1 MMKHIG
7 DIAKNKRRMKNFIF
21 SLCFALPIIFL
32 SQLSYANM
40 PAFGGISCGYTDNR
54 IDTTFEIFDYDTDAQ
69 KKSKEA
75 AKQALN
81 NVNNYCNKLKKIFEN
96 EEDSIEH
103 NNGVLG
109 FGGDTE
115 AEFKKKFDAFLQKHP
130 SVNKEYSRLLSE
142 FQSAKRNYDRT
153 EEENKKDIE
162 EGIAS
167 GKYIACGEKHP
178 RGCRNGQSC
187 YQYIPTGSSV
197 HVGPGGAG
205 ATVHNLSSYECFVPG
220 KEKKD
225 YYLAEKGSGNKGS
238 SHTTIGTGYT
248 QTISSDAAGNV
259 TVDESYMGK
268 EVPKVEDNGDNS
280 VCKVAEMEKKY
291 QSSCYSCIVV
301 KTLLEKFINACT
313 KVSDLCRRA
322 AVQILLVATL
332 LWVAFWAL
340 KTISSV
346 ASLEPSSIVN
356 TLLIQAFKIM
366 FAYVVIESGIEVFMI
381 HVVSPILVAGAD
393 FGTAILANSQS
404 QLSMTPSPDYTYS
417 GVELLSAD
425 MLNKIMGF
433 NESLD
438 RVVSTNLVIGHAL
451 TCHSVNA
458 GAWVNH
464 SIMDFQIII
473 PNVWIWLCGAAIW
486 FAGFMLVLAVSY
498 YLLDIS
504 FKIGIA
510 IMIFP
515 LLMALWP
522 FSMTAGKVK
531 TCVKTMLSSAAIFAF
546 LAITTSYA
554 MAMISVTLRDVPE
567 LFERVEKGDSKW
579 ISETFDITGPYFI
592 LILFAYLYSIKLVRS
607 TVDDYVNK
615 FFGGGLMANASPMH
629 SEMTRMTDIAK
640 KATVGAGKAAVGAA
654 TGGAGKVLGA
664 VAGATVGKAAKFVK
678 DKFTKSDKEQGKNNK
693 SPNAGTAVKQSG
705 KAIKQ
710 SGKAVEQSGK
720 AVEMAGKGVDKA
732 GQGIAHGGK
741 GIMNAGAG
749 LSSTGL
755 GAIIGVPMMIAGAA
769 VYAGGAAV
777 QAGGKATVAAG
788 KAVKASGKVMKKS
801 GEMIEKAGRSMEKFG
816 RKLKFGK
823 DADKQDKQKNQEN
836 SGQAE

>member
-1 MMKHIG
+1 MMKHIW
-7 DIAKNKRRMKNFIF
+7 DIAKNKIRTKTIF
-21 SLCFALPIIFL
+21 SFFVSILLCLFSLNVQAAVNPPDY
-32 SQLSYANM
+32 YAADDLKKLDNGTYTVKNYHKYVQNDKQYLADLMQGDGSPEEIAQMIMTYSTLATSMYEYRPLVEKELKSRKKKGLLNEQQYKNAVNKMSNSFNKAAELEILASRVNM
-40 PAFGGISCGYTDNR
+40 ATQDDKDKYDKGEIEIKDPRYAAVENQINR
-54 IDTTFEIFDYDTDAQ
+54 DLKNGLITE
-69 KKSKEA
+69 KEA
-75 AKQALN
+75 AEQ
-81 NVNNYCNKLKKIFEN
+81 LKNLQNAKDN
-96 EEDSIEH
+96 RLV
-103 NNGVLG
+103 GV
-109 FGGDTE
+109 
-115 AEFKKKFDAFLQKHP
+115 AI
-130 SVNKEYSRLLSE
+130 
-142 FQSAKRNYDRT
+142 RT
-153 EEENKKDIE
+153 
-162 EGIAS
+162 
-167 GKYIACGEKHP
+167 
-178 RGCRNGQSC
+178 
-187 YQYIPTGSSV
+187 
-197 HVGPGGAG
+197 
-205 ATVHNLSSYECFVPG
+205 
-220 KEKKD
+220 
-225 YYLAEKGSGNKGS
+225 
-238 SHTTIGTGYT
+238 
-248 QTISSDAAGNV
+248 
-259 TVDESYMGK
+259 
-268 EVPKVEDNGDNS
+268 GDNS

-322 AVQILLVATL
+322 AVQVLLVATL

-356 TLLIQAFKIM
+356 TLLIQGFKIL

-381 HVVSPILVAGAD
+381 YVVSPILVAGAD

-404 QLSMTPSPDYTYS
+404 HLSMTPSPDYTYS

-464 SIMDFQIII
+464 SIMDFQIIV

-522 FSMTAGKVK
+522 FSITAGKVK
-531 TCVKTMLSSAAIFAF
+531 TCIKTMLSSAAIFAF

-579 ISETFDITGPYFI
+579 ISDTFDITGPYFI

-720 AVEMAGKGVDKA
+720 AVEQAGKGVDKA
-732 GQGIAHGGK
+732 GQGIA
-741 GIMNAGAG
+741 M
-749 LSSTGL
+749 
-755 GAIIGVPMMIAGAA
+755 AA
-769 VYAGGAAV
+769 R
-777 QAGGKATVAAG
+777 
-788 KAVKASGKVMKKS
+788 AS
-801 GEMIEKAGRSMEKFG
+801 
-816 RKLKFGK
+816 
-823 DADKQDKQKNQEN
+823 
-836 SGQAE
+836 

>member
-1 MMKHIG
+1 MMKHIW
-7 DIAKNKRRMKNFIF
+7 DIAKNKIRTKTIF
-21 SLCFALPIIFL
+21 SFFVSILLCLFSLNVQATVNPPDY
-32 SQLSYANM
+32 YAADDLKKLDNGTYTVKNYHKYVQNDKQYLADLMQGDGSPEEIAQMIMTYSTLATSMYEYRPLVEKELKSRKKKGLLNEQQYKNAVNKMSNSFNKAAELEILASRVNM
-40 PAFGGISCGYTDNR
+40 ATQDDKDKYDKGEIEIKDPRYAAVENQINR
-54 IDTTFEIFDYDTDAQ
+54 DLKNGLITE
-69 KKSKEA
+69 KEA
-75 AKQALN
+75 AEQ
-81 NVNNYCNKLKKIFEN
+81 LKNLQNAKDN
-96 EEDSIEH
+96 RLV
-103 NNGVLG
+103 GV
-109 FGGDTE
+109 
-115 AEFKKKFDAFLQKHP
+115 AI
-130 SVNKEYSRLLSE
+130 
-142 FQSAKRNYDRT
+142 RT
-153 EEENKKDIE
+153 
-162 EGIAS
+162 
-167 GKYIACGEKHP
+167 
-178 RGCRNGQSC
+178 
-187 YQYIPTGSSV
+187 
-197 HVGPGGAG
+197 
-205 ATVHNLSSYECFVPG
+205 
-220 KEKKD
+220 
-225 YYLAEKGSGNKGS
+225 
-238 SHTTIGTGYT
+238 
-248 QTISSDAAGNV
+248 
-259 TVDESYMGK
+259 
-268 EVPKVEDNGDNS
+268 GDNS

-322 AVQILLVATL
+322 AVQVLLVATL

-356 TLLIQAFKIM
+356 TLLIQGFKIL

-381 HVVSPILVAGAD
+381 YVVSPILVAGAD

-404 QLSMTPSPDYTYS
+404 HLSMTPSPDYTYS

-464 SIMDFQIII
+464 SIMDFQIIV

-522 FSMTAGKVK
+522 FSITAGKVK
-531 TCVKTMLSSAAIFAF
+531 TCIKTMLSSAAIFAF

-579 ISETFDITGPYFI
+579 ISDTFDITGPYFI

-705 KAIKQ
+705 KA
-710 SGKAVEQSGK
+710 VEQSGK
-720 AVEMAGKGVDKA
+720 AVEQAGKGVDKA

-741 GIMNAGAG
+741 GIMTAGKG
-749 LSSTGL
+749 LSATGF

-823 DADKQDKQKNQEN
+823 DADKQDKPQDNQEN

>member
-1 MMKHIG
+1 MMKHIW
-7 DIAKNKRRMKNFIF
+7 DIAKNKIRTKTIF
-21 SLCFALPIIFL
+21 SFFVSILLCLFSLNVQATVNPPDY
-32 SQLSYANM
+32 YAADDLKKLDNGTYTVKNYHKYVQNDKQYLADLMQGDGSPEEIAQMIMTYSTLATSMYEYRPLVEKELKSRKKKGLLNEQQYKNAVNKMSNSFNKAAELEILASRVNM
-40 PAFGGISCGYTDNR
+40 ATQDDKDKYDKGEIEIKDPRYAAVENQINR
-54 IDTTFEIFDYDTDAQ
+54 DLKNGLITE
-69 KKSKEA
+69 KEA
-75 AKQALN
+75 AEQ
-81 NVNNYCNKLKKIFEN
+81 LKNLQNAKDN
-96 EEDSIEH
+96 RLV
-103 NNGVLG
+103 GV
-109 FGGDTE
+109 
-115 AEFKKKFDAFLQKHP
+115 AI
-130 SVNKEYSRLLSE
+130 
-142 FQSAKRNYDRT
+142 RT
-153 EEENKKDIE
+153 
-162 EGIAS
+162 
-167 GKYIACGEKHP
+167 
-178 RGCRNGQSC
+178 
-187 YQYIPTGSSV
+187 
-197 HVGPGGAG
+197 
-205 ATVHNLSSYECFVPG
+205 
-220 KEKKD
+220 
-225 YYLAEKGSGNKGS
+225 
-238 SHTTIGTGYT
+238 
-248 QTISSDAAGNV
+248 
-259 TVDESYMGK
+259 
-268 EVPKVEDNGDNS
+268 GDNS

-322 AVQILLVATL
+322 AVQVLLVATL

-356 TLLIQAFKIM
+356 TLLIQGFKIL

-381 HVVSPILVAGAD
+381 YVVSPILVAGAD

-404 QLSMTPSPDYTYS
+404 HLSMTPSPDYTYS

-458 GAWVNH
+458 GARVNH
-464 SIMDFQIII
+464 SIMDFQIIV

-522 FSMTAGKVK
+522 FSITAGKVK
-531 TCVKTMLSSAAIFAF
+531 TCIKTMLSSAAIFAF

-579 ISETFDITGPYFI
+579 ISDTFDITGPYFI

-705 KAIKQ
+705 KA
-710 SGKAVEQSGK
+710 VEQSGK
-720 AVEMAGKGVDKA
+720 AVEQAGKGVDKA

-741 GIMNAGAG
+741 GIMTAGKG
-749 LSSTGL
+749 LSATGF

-823 DADKQDKQKNQEN
+823 DADKQDKPQDNQEN

>member
-1 MMKHIG
+1 MMKHIW
-7 DIAKNKRRMKNFIF
+7 DIAKNKIRTKTIF
-21 SLCFALPIIFL
+21 SFFVSILLCLFSLNVQATVNPPDY
-32 SQLSYANM
+32 YAADDLKKLDNGTYTVKNYHKYVQNDKQYLADLMQGDGSPEEIAQMIMTYSTLATSMYEYRPLVEKELKSRKKKGLLNEQQYKNAVNKMSNSFNKAAELEILASRVNM
-40 PAFGGISCGYTDNR
+40 ATQDDKDKYDKGEIEIKDPRYAAVENQINR
-54 IDTTFEIFDYDTDAQ
+54 DLKNGLITE
-69 KKSKEA
+69 KEA
-75 AKQALN
+75 AEQ
-81 NVNNYCNKLKKIFEN
+81 LKNLQNAKDN
-96 EEDSIEH
+96 RLV
-103 NNGVLG
+103 GV
-109 FGGDTE
+109 
-115 AEFKKKFDAFLQKHP
+115 AI
-130 SVNKEYSRLLSE
+130 
-142 FQSAKRNYDRT
+142 RT
-153 EEENKKDIE
+153 
-162 EGIAS
+162 
-167 GKYIACGEKHP
+167 
-178 RGCRNGQSC
+178 
-187 YQYIPTGSSV
+187 
-197 HVGPGGAG
+197 
-205 ATVHNLSSYECFVPG
+205 
-220 KEKKD
+220 
-225 YYLAEKGSGNKGS
+225 
-238 SHTTIGTGYT
+238 
-248 QTISSDAAGNV
+248 
-259 TVDESYMGK
+259 
-268 EVPKVEDNGDNS
+268 GDNS

-322 AVQILLVATL
+322 AVQVLLVATL

-356 TLLIQAFKIM
+356 TLLIQGFKIL

-381 HVVSPILVAGAD
+381 YVVSPILVAGAD

-404 QLSMTPSPDYTYS
+404 HLSMTPSPDYTYS

-464 SIMDFQIII
+464 SIMDFQIIV

-522 FSMTAGKVK
+522 FSITAGKVK
-531 TCVKTMLSSAAIFAF
+531 TCIKTMLSSAAIFAF

-579 ISETFDITGPYFI
+579 ISDTFDITGPYFI

-720 AVEMAGKGVDKA
+720 AVEQAGKGVDKA

-741 GIMNAGAG
+741 GIMTAGKG
-749 LSSTGL
+749 LSATGF

-823 DADKQDKQKNQEN
+823 DADKQDKPQDNQEN

>member
-1 MMKHIG
+1 MMKHIW
-7 DIAKNKRRMKNFIF
+7 DIAKNKIRTKTIF
-21 SLCFALPIIFL
+21 SFFVSILLCLFSLNVQAAVNPPDY
-32 SQLSYANM
+32 YAADDLKKLDNGTYTVKNYHKYVQNDKQYLADLMQGDGSPEEIAQMIMTYSTLATSMYEYRPLVEKELESRKKKGLLNEQQYKNAVNKMSNSFNKAAELEILASRVNM
-40 PAFGGISCGYTDNR
+40 ATQDDKDKYDKGEIEIKDPRYAAVENQINR
-54 IDTTFEIFDYDTDAQ
+54 DLKNGLITE
-69 KKSKEA
+69 KEA
-75 AKQALN
+75 AEQ
-81 NVNNYCNKLKKIFEN
+81 LKNLQNAKDN
-96 EEDSIEH
+96 RLV
-103 NNGVLG
+103 GV
-109 FGGDTE
+109 
-115 AEFKKKFDAFLQKHP
+115 AI
-130 SVNKEYSRLLSE
+130 
-142 FQSAKRNYDRT
+142 RT
-153 EEENKKDIE
+153 
-162 EGIAS
+162 
-167 GKYIACGEKHP
+167 
-178 RGCRNGQSC
+178 
-187 YQYIPTGSSV
+187 
-197 HVGPGGAG
+197 
-205 ATVHNLSSYECFVPG
+205 
-220 KEKKD
+220 
-225 YYLAEKGSGNKGS
+225 
-238 SHTTIGTGYT
+238 
-248 QTISSDAAGNV
+248 
-259 TVDESYMGK
+259 
-268 EVPKVEDNGDNS
+268 GDNS

-322 AVQILLVATL
+322 AVQVLLVATL

-356 TLLIQAFKIM
+356 TLLIQGFKIL

-381 HVVSPILVAGAD
+381 YVVSPILVAGAD

-404 QLSMTPSPDYTYS
+404 HLSMTPSPDYTYS

-464 SIMDFQIII
+464 SIMDFQIIV

-522 FSMTAGKVK
+522 FSITAGKVK
-531 TCVKTMLSSAAIFAF
+531 TCIKTMLSSAAIFAF

-579 ISETFDITGPYFI
+579 ISDTFDITGPYFI

-705 KAIKQ
+705 KA
-710 SGKAVEQSGK
+710 VEQSGK
-720 AVEMAGKGVDKA
+720 AVEQAGKGVDKA

-741 GIMNAGAG
+741 GLMNAGAS
-749 LSSTGL
+749 LSGSTFGL

-823 DADKQDKQKNQEN
+823 DADKQDKPQDNQEN

>member
-1 MMKHIG
+1 MMKRIW
-7 DIAKNKRRMKNFIF
+7 DIAKNKTRAKIITLFFASVLLCLF
-21 SLCFALPIIFL
+21 SLNVQAAVNPPGYYAADDLKKLDNGTYTVKNYHKYVQNDKQYLADLMQGDGSPEEIAQMIMTYSTLATSMYDYRPLVEKELKSRKKKGLLSEQQYKNALNKMSNSFNKAAELEILASRVNMATQEDKDKYDKGEIEIKDPRYAAVENQIIR
-32 SQLSYANM
+32 N
-40 PAFGGISCGYTDNR
+40 
-54 IDTTFEIFDYDTDAQ
+54 Q
-69 KKSKEA
+69 KNGLITEKEA
-75 AKQALN
+75 AEQ
-81 NVNNYCNKLKKIFEN
+81 LKNLQNAKDN
-96 EEDSIEH
+96 RLV
-103 NNGVLG
+103 GVAIK
-109 FGGDTE
+109 T
-115 AEFKKKFDAFLQKHP
+115 
-130 SVNKEYSRLLSE
+130 
-142 FQSAKRNYDRT
+142 
-153 EEENKKDIE
+153 
-162 EGIAS
+162 
-167 GKYIACGEKHP
+167 
-178 RGCRNGQSC
+178 
-187 YQYIPTGSSV
+187 
-197 HVGPGGAG
+197 
-205 ATVHNLSSYECFVPG
+205 
-220 KEKKD
+220 
-225 YYLAEKGSGNKGS
+225 
-238 SHTTIGTGYT
+238 
-248 QTISSDAAGNV
+248 
-259 TVDESYMGK
+259 
-268 EVPKVEDNGDNS
+268 GDNS

-567 LFERVEKGDSKW
+567 LFDRVEKGDSKW

-720 AVEMAGKGVDKA
+720 AVEQAGKGVDKA

-741 GIMNAGAG
+741 GIMTAGKG
-749 LSSTGL
+749 LSATGF

-823 DADKQDKQKNQEN
+823 DADKQDKPQDNQEN
-836 SGQAE
+836 SRQAE

>member
-1 MMKHIG
+1 MMKHIW
-7 DIAKNKRRMKNFIF
+7 DIAKNKIRTKTIF
-21 SLCFALPIIFL
+21 SFFVSILLCLFSLNVQATVNPPDY
-32 SQLSYANM
+32 YAADDLKKLDNGTYTVKNYHKYVQNDKQYLADLMQGDGSPEEIAQMIMTYSTLATSMYEYRPLVEKELKSRKKKGLLNEQQYKNAVNKMSNSFNKAAELEILASRVNM
-40 PAFGGISCGYTDNR
+40 ATQDDKDKYDKGEIEIKDPRYAAVENQINR
-54 IDTTFEIFDYDTDAQ
+54 DLKNGLITE
-69 KKSKEA
+69 KEA
-75 AKQALN
+75 AEQ
-81 NVNNYCNKLKKIFEN
+81 LKNLQNAKDN
-96 EEDSIEH
+96 RLV
-103 NNGVLG
+103 GV
-109 FGGDTE
+109 
-115 AEFKKKFDAFLQKHP
+115 AI
-130 SVNKEYSRLLSE
+130 
-142 FQSAKRNYDRT
+142 RT
-153 EEENKKDIE
+153 
-162 EGIAS
+162 
-167 GKYIACGEKHP
+167 
-178 RGCRNGQSC
+178 
-187 YQYIPTGSSV
+187 
-197 HVGPGGAG
+197 
-205 ATVHNLSSYECFVPG
+205 
-220 KEKKD
+220 
-225 YYLAEKGSGNKGS
+225 
-238 SHTTIGTGYT
+238 
-248 QTISSDAAGNV
+248 
-259 TVDESYMGK
+259 
-268 EVPKVEDNGDNS
+268 GDNS

-322 AVQILLVATL
+322 AVQVLLVATL

-356 TLLIQAFKIM
+356 TLLIQGFKIL

-381 HVVSPILVAGAD
+381 YVVSPILVAGAD

-404 QLSMTPSPDYTYS
+404 HLSMTPSPDYTYS

-425 MLNKIMGF
+425 MLNKIIGF
-433 NESLD
+433 NERLD

-451 TCHSVNA
+451 TCHSLIS
-458 GAWVNH
+458 GPRLNH

-522 FSMTAGKVK
+522 FSITAGKVK
-531 TCVKTMLSSAAIFAF
+531 TCIKTMLSSAPIFAF

-554 MAMISVTLRDVPE
+554 MAMICVSLRDVPE

-579 ISETFDITGPYFI
+579 ISDTFDITGPYFI

-720 AVEMAGKGVDKA
+720 AVEQAGKGVDKA

-741 GIMNAGAG
+741 GIMTAGKG
-749 LSSTGL
+749 LSATGF

-823 DADKQDKQKNQEN
+823 DADKQDKPQDNQEN

>member
-1 MMKHIG
+1 MQNDKQYLADLMQG
-7 DIAKNKRRMKNFIF
+7 DGSPEEIAQMIMTYSTLATSMYEYRPLVEKELKSRKKKGLLNEQQYKNAVNKMSNSFNKAAELEILASRVNMATQDDKDKYDKGEIEIKDPRYAAVENQINRDLKNGLI
-21 SLCFALPIIFL
+21 
-32 SQLSYANM
+32 
-40 PAFGGISCGYTDNR
+40 T
-54 IDTTFEIFDYDTDAQ
+54 E
-69 KKSKEA
+69 KEA
-75 AKQALN
+75 AEQ
-81 NVNNYCNKLKKIFEN
+81 LKNLQNAKDN
-96 EEDSIEH
+96 RLV
-103 NNGVLG
+103 GV
-109 FGGDTE
+109 
-115 AEFKKKFDAFLQKHP
+115 AI
-130 SVNKEYSRLLSE
+130 
-142 FQSAKRNYDRT
+142 RT
-153 EEENKKDIE
+153 
-162 EGIAS
+162 
-167 GKYIACGEKHP
+167 
-178 RGCRNGQSC
+178 
-187 YQYIPTGSSV
+187 
-197 HVGPGGAG
+197 
-205 ATVHNLSSYECFVPG
+205 
-220 KEKKD
+220 
-225 YYLAEKGSGNKGS
+225 
-238 SHTTIGTGYT
+238 
-248 QTISSDAAGNV
+248 
-259 TVDESYMGK
+259 
-268 EVPKVEDNGDNS
+268 GDNS

-322 AVQILLVATL
+322 AVQVLLVATL

-356 TLLIQAFKIM
+356 TLLIQGFKIL

-381 HVVSPILVAGAD
+381 YVVSPILVAGAD

-404 QLSMTPSPDYTYS
+404 HLSMTPSPDYTYS

-464 SIMDFQIII
+464 SIMDFQIIV

-522 FSMTAGKVK
+522 FSITAGKVK
-531 TCVKTMLSSAAIFAF
+531 TCIKTMLSSAAIFAF

-579 ISETFDITGPYFI
+579 ISDTFDITGPYFI

-615 FFGGGLMANASPMH
+615 FFGGGLMANASPLH

-720 AVEMAGKGVDKA
+720 AVEQAGKGVDKA

-741 GIMNAGAG
+741 GIMTAGKG
-749 LSSTGL
+749 LSATGF

-823 DADKQDKQKNQEN
+823 DVDKQDKPQDNQEN

>member
-1 MMKHIG
+1 MMKHIW
-7 DIAKNKRRMKNFIF
+7 DIAKNKIRTKTIF
-21 SLCFALPIIFL
+21 SFFVSILLCLFSLNVQAAVNPPDY
-32 SQLSYANM
+32 YAADDLKKLDNGTYTVKNYHKYVQNDKQYLADLMQGDGSPEEIAQMIMTYSTLATSMYEYRPLVEKELKSRKKKGLLNEQQYKNAVNKMSNSFNKAAELEILASRVNM
-40 PAFGGISCGYTDNR
+40 ATQDDKDKYDKGEIEIKDPRYAAVENQINR
-54 IDTTFEIFDYDTDAQ
+54 DLKNGLITE
-69 KKSKEA
+69 KEA
-75 AKQALN
+75 AEQ
-81 NVNNYCNKLKKIFEN
+81 LKNLQNAKDN
-96 EEDSIEH
+96 RLV
-103 NNGVLG
+103 GV
-109 FGGDTE
+109 
-115 AEFKKKFDAFLQKHP
+115 AI
-130 SVNKEYSRLLSE
+130 
-142 FQSAKRNYDRT
+142 RT
-153 EEENKKDIE
+153 
-162 EGIAS
+162 
-167 GKYIACGEKHP
+167 
-178 RGCRNGQSC
+178 
-187 YQYIPTGSSV
+187 
-197 HVGPGGAG
+197 
-205 ATVHNLSSYECFVPG
+205 
-220 KEKKD
+220 
-225 YYLAEKGSGNKGS
+225 
-238 SHTTIGTGYT
+238 
-248 QTISSDAAGNV
+248 
-259 TVDESYMGK
+259 
-268 EVPKVEDNGDNS
+268 GDNS

-322 AVQILLVATL
+322 AVQVLLVATL

-356 TLLIQAFKIM
+356 TLLIQGFKIL

-381 HVVSPILVAGAD
+381 YVVSPILVAGAD

-404 QLSMTPSPDYTYS
+404 HLSMTPSPDYTYS

-504 FKIGIA
+504 YKIGIA
-510 IMIFP
+510 IMIFQ

-522 FSMTAGKVK
+522 FSITAGKVK
-531 TCVKTMLSSAAIFAF
+531 TCIKTMLSSAAIFAF

-579 ISETFDITGPYFI
+579 ISDTFDITGPYFI

-720 AVEMAGKGVDKA
+720 AVEQAGKGVDKA

-741 GIMNAGAG
+741 GIMTAGKG
-749 LSSTGL
+749 LSATGF

-823 DADKQDKQKNQEN
+823 DADKQDKPQDNQEN

>member
-1 MMKHIG
+1 MMKHIW
-7 DIAKNKRRMKNFIF
+7 DIAKNKIRTKTIF
-21 SLCFALPIIFL
+21 SFFVSILLCLFSLNVQATVNPPDY
-32 SQLSYANM
+32 YAADDLKKLDNGTYTVKNYHKYVQNDKQYLADLMQGDGSPEEIAQMIMTYSTLATSMYEYRPLVEKELKSRKKKGLLNEQQYKNAVNKMSNSFNKAAELEILASRVNM
-40 PAFGGISCGYTDNR
+40 ATQDDKDKYDKGEIEIKDPRYAAVENQINR
-54 IDTTFEIFDYDTDAQ
+54 DLKNGLITE
-69 KKSKEA
+69 KEA
-75 AKQALN
+75 AEQ
-81 NVNNYCNKLKKIFEN
+81 LKNLQNAKDN
-96 EEDSIEH
+96 RLV
-103 NNGVLG
+103 GV
-109 FGGDTE
+109 
-115 AEFKKKFDAFLQKHP
+115 AI
-130 SVNKEYSRLLSE
+130 
-142 FQSAKRNYDRT
+142 RT
-153 EEENKKDIE
+153 
-162 EGIAS
+162 
-167 GKYIACGEKHP
+167 
-178 RGCRNGQSC
+178 
-187 YQYIPTGSSV
+187 
-197 HVGPGGAG
+197 
-205 ATVHNLSSYECFVPG
+205 
-220 KEKKD
+220 
-225 YYLAEKGSGNKGS
+225 
-238 SHTTIGTGYT
+238 
-248 QTISSDAAGNV
+248 
-259 TVDESYMGK
+259 
-268 EVPKVEDNGDNS
+268 GDNS

-322 AVQILLVATL
+322 AVQVLLVATL

-356 TLLIQAFKIM
+356 TLLIQGFKIL

-381 HVVSPILVAGAD
+381 YVVSPILVAGAD

-404 QLSMTPSPDYTYS
+404 HLSMTPSPDYTYS

-522 FSMTAGKVK
+522 FSITAGKVK
-531 TCVKTMLSSAAIFAF
+531 TCIKTMLSSAAIFAF

-579 ISETFDITGPYFI
+579 ISDTFDITGPYFI

-720 AVEMAGKGVDKA
+720 AVEQAGKGVDKA

-741 GIMNAGAG
+741 GIMTAGKG
-749 LSSTGL
+749 LSATGF

-823 DADKQDKQKNQEN
+823 DADKQDKPQDNQEN

>member
-1 MMKHIG
+1 MMKHIW
-7 DIAKNKRRMKNFIF
+7 DIAKNKIRTKTIF
-21 SLCFALPIIFL
+21 SFFVSILLCLFSLNVQATVNPPDY
-32 SQLSYANM
+32 YAADDLKKLDNGTYTVKNYHKYVQNDKQYLADLMQGDGSPEEIAQMIMTYSTLATSMYEYRPLVEKELKSRKKKGLLNEQQYKNAVNKMSNSFNKAAELEILASRVNM
-40 PAFGGISCGYTDNR
+40 ATQDDKDKYDKGEIEIKDPRYAAVENQINR
-54 IDTTFEIFDYDTDAQ
+54 DLKNGLITE
-69 KKSKEA
+69 KEA
-75 AKQALN
+75 AEQ
-81 NVNNYCNKLKKIFEN
+81 LKNLQNAKDN
-96 EEDSIEH
+96 RLV
-103 NNGVLG
+103 GV
-109 FGGDTE
+109 
-115 AEFKKKFDAFLQKHP
+115 AI
-130 SVNKEYSRLLSE
+130 
-142 FQSAKRNYDRT
+142 RT
-153 EEENKKDIE
+153 
-162 EGIAS
+162 
-167 GKYIACGEKHP
+167 
-178 RGCRNGQSC
+178 
-187 YQYIPTGSSV
+187 
-197 HVGPGGAG
+197 
-205 ATVHNLSSYECFVPG
+205 
-220 KEKKD
+220 
-225 YYLAEKGSGNKGS
+225 
-238 SHTTIGTGYT
+238 
-248 QTISSDAAGNV
+248 
-259 TVDESYMGK
+259 
-268 EVPKVEDNGDNS
+268 GDNS

-322 AVQILLVATL
+322 AVQVLLVATL

-356 TLLIQAFKIM
+356 TLLIQGFKIL

-381 HVVSPILVAGAD
+381 YVVSPILVAGAD

-404 QLSMTPSPDYTYS
+404 HLSMTPSPDYTYS

-522 FSMTAGKVK
+522 FSITAGKVK
-531 TCVKTMLSSAAIFAF
+531 TCIKTMLSSAAIFAF

-579 ISETFDITGPYFI
+579 ISDTFDITGPYFI

-615 FFGGGLMANASPMH
+615 FFGGGLMADASPMH

-720 AVEMAGKGVDKA
+720 AVEQAGKGVDKA

-741 GIMNAGAG
+741 GIMTAGKG
-749 LSSTGL
+749 LSATGF

-823 DADKQDKQKNQEN
+823 DADKQDKPQDNQEN

>member
-1 MMKHIG
+1 MMKHIW
-7 DIAKNKRRMKNFIF
+7 DIAKNKIRTKTIF
-21 SLCFALPIIFL
+21 SFFVSILLCLFSLNVQAAVNPPDY
-32 SQLSYANM
+32 YAADDLKKLDNGTYTVKNYHKYVQNDKQYLADLMQGDGSPEEIAQMIMTYSTLATSMYEYRPLVEKELESRKKKGLLNEQQYKNAVNKMSNSFNKAAELEILASRVNM
-40 PAFGGISCGYTDNR
+40 ATQDDKDKYDKGEIEIKDPRYAAVENQINR
-54 IDTTFEIFDYDTDAQ
+54 DLKNGLITE
-69 KKSKEA
+69 KEA
-75 AKQALN
+75 AEQ
-81 NVNNYCNKLKKIFEN
+81 LKNLQNAKDN
-96 EEDSIEH
+96 RLV
-103 NNGVLG
+103 GV
-109 FGGDTE
+109 
-115 AEFKKKFDAFLQKHP
+115 AI
-130 SVNKEYSRLLSE
+130 
-142 FQSAKRNYDRT
+142 RT
-153 EEENKKDIE
+153 
-162 EGIAS
+162 
-167 GKYIACGEKHP
+167 
-178 RGCRNGQSC
+178 
-187 YQYIPTGSSV
+187 
-197 HVGPGGAG
+197 
-205 ATVHNLSSYECFVPG
+205 
-220 KEKKD
+220 
-225 YYLAEKGSGNKGS
+225 
-238 SHTTIGTGYT
+238 
-248 QTISSDAAGNV
+248 
-259 TVDESYMGK
+259 
-268 EVPKVEDNGDNS
+268 GDNS

-322 AVQILLVATL
+322 AVQVLLVATL

-356 TLLIQAFKIM
+356 TLLIQGFKIL

-381 HVVSPILVAGAD
+381 YVVSPILVAGAD

-404 QLSMTPSPDYTYS
+404 HLSMTPSPDYTYS

-464 SIMDFQIII
+464 SIMDFQIIV

-522 FSMTAGKVK
+522 FSITAGKVK
-531 TCVKTMLSSAAIFAF
+531 TCIKTMLSSAAIFAF

-579 ISETFDITGPYFI
+579 ISDTFDITGPYFI

-720 AVEMAGKGVDKA
+720 AVEQAGKGVDKA

-741 GIMNAGAG
+741 GLMNAGAS
-749 LSSTGL
+749 LSGSTFGL

-823 DADKQDKQKNQEN
+823 DADKQDKPQDNQEN

>member
-1 MMKHIG
+1 MMKHIW
-7 DIAKNKRRMKNFIF
+7 DIAKNKIRTKTIF
-21 SLCFALPIIFL
+21 SFFVSILLCLFSLNVQAAVNPPDY
-32 SQLSYANM
+32 YAADDLKKLDNGTYTVKNYHKYVQNDKQYLADLMQGDGSPEEIAQMIMTYSTLATSMYEYRPLVEKELKSRKKKGLLNEQQYKNAVNKMSNSFNKAAELEILASRVNM
-40 PAFGGISCGYTDNR
+40 ATQDDKDKYDKGEIEIKDPRYAAVENQINR
-54 IDTTFEIFDYDTDAQ
+54 DLKNGLITE
-69 KKSKEA
+69 KEA
-75 AKQALN
+75 AEQ
-81 NVNNYCNKLKKIFEN
+81 LKNLQNAKDN
-96 EEDSIEH
+96 RLV
-103 NNGVLG
+103 GV
-109 FGGDTE
+109 
-115 AEFKKKFDAFLQKHP
+115 AI
-130 SVNKEYSRLLSE
+130 
-142 FQSAKRNYDRT
+142 RT
-153 EEENKKDIE
+153 
-162 EGIAS
+162 
-167 GKYIACGEKHP
+167 
-178 RGCRNGQSC
+178 
-187 YQYIPTGSSV
+187 
-197 HVGPGGAG
+197 
-205 ATVHNLSSYECFVPG
+205 
-220 KEKKD
+220 
-225 YYLAEKGSGNKGS
+225 
-238 SHTTIGTGYT
+238 
-248 QTISSDAAGNV
+248 
-259 TVDESYMGK
+259 
-268 EVPKVEDNGDNS
+268 GDNS

-322 AVQILLVATL
+322 AVQVLLVATL

-356 TLLIQAFKIM
+356 TLLIQGFKIL

-381 HVVSPILVAGAD
+381 YVVSPILVAGAD

-404 QLSMTPSPDYTYS
+404 HLSMTPSPDYTYS

-464 SIMDFQIII
+464 SIMDFQIIV

-522 FSMTAGKVK
+522 FSITAGKVK
-531 TCVKTMLSSAAIFAF
+531 TCIKTMLSSAAIFAF

-579 ISETFDITGPYFI
+579 ISDTFDITGPYFI

-720 AVEMAGKGVDKA
+720 AVEQAGKGVDKA

-741 GIMNAGAG
+741 GIMTAGKG
-749 LSSTGL
+749 LSATGF
-755 GAIIGVPMMIAGAA
+755 GAIIGVPMMIVGAA

-823 DADKQDKQKNQEN
+823 DADKQDKPQDNQEN

>member
-1 MMKHIG
+1 MMKHIW
-7 DIAKNKRRMKNFIF
+7 DIAKNKIRTKTIF
-21 SLCFALPIIFL
+21 SFFVSILLCLFSLNVQAAVNPPDY
-32 SQLSYANM
+32 YAADDLKKLDNGTYTVKNYHKYVQNDKQYLADLMQGDGSPEEIAQMIMTYSTLATSMYEYRPLVEKELKSRKKKGLLNEQQYKNAVNKMSNSFNKAAELEILASRVNM
-40 PAFGGISCGYTDNR
+40 ATQDDKDKYDKGEIEIKDPRYAAVENQINR
-54 IDTTFEIFDYDTDAQ
+54 DLKNGLITE
-69 KKSKEA
+69 KEA
-75 AKQALN
+75 AEQ
-81 NVNNYCNKLKKIFEN
+81 LKNLQNAKDN
-96 EEDSIEH
+96 RLV
-103 NNGVLG
+103 GV
-109 FGGDTE
+109 
-115 AEFKKKFDAFLQKHP
+115 AI
-130 SVNKEYSRLLSE
+130 
-142 FQSAKRNYDRT
+142 RT
-153 EEENKKDIE
+153 
-162 EGIAS
+162 
-167 GKYIACGEKHP
+167 
-178 RGCRNGQSC
+178 
-187 YQYIPTGSSV
+187 
-197 HVGPGGAG
+197 
-205 ATVHNLSSYECFVPG
+205 
-220 KEKKD
+220 
-225 YYLAEKGSGNKGS
+225 
-238 SHTTIGTGYT
+238 
-248 QTISSDAAGNV
+248 
-259 TVDESYMGK
+259 
-268 EVPKVEDNGDNS
+268 GDNS

-322 AVQILLVATL
+322 AVQVLLVATL

-356 TLLIQAFKIM
+356 TLLIQGFKIL

-404 QLSMTPSPDYTYS
+404 HLSMTPSPDYTYS

-438 RVVSTNLVIGHAL
+438 RIVSTNLVIGHAL

-522 FSMTAGKVK
+522 FSITAGKVK
-531 TCVKTMLSSAAIFAF
+531 TCIKTMLSSAAIFAF

-579 ISETFDITGPYFI
+579 ISDTFDITGPYFI

-720 AVEMAGKGVDKA
+720 AVEQAGKGVDKA

-741 GIMNAGAG
+741 GLMNAGAS
-749 LSSTGL
+749 LSGSTFGL

-823 DADKQDKQKNQEN
+823 DADKQDKPQDNQEN

>member
-1 MMKHIG
+1 MMKHIW
-7 DIAKNKRRMKNFIF
+7 DIAKNKIRTKTIF
-21 SLCFALPIIFL
+21 SFFVSILLCLFSLNVQATVNPPDY
-32 SQLSYANM
+32 YAADDLKKLDNGTYTVKNYHKYVQNDKQYLADLMQGDGSPEEIAQMIMTYSTLATSMYEYRPLVEKELKSRKKKGLLNEQQYKNAVNKMSNSFNKAAELEILASRVNM
-40 PAFGGISCGYTDNR
+40 ATQDDKDKYDKGEIEIKDPRYAAVENQINR
-54 IDTTFEIFDYDTDAQ
+54 DLKNGLITE
-69 KKSKEA
+69 KEA
-75 AKQALN
+75 AEQ
-81 NVNNYCNKLKKIFEN
+81 LKNLQNAKDN
-96 EEDSIEH
+96 RLV
-103 NNGVLG
+103 GV
-109 FGGDTE
+109 
-115 AEFKKKFDAFLQKHP
+115 AI
-130 SVNKEYSRLLSE
+130 
-142 FQSAKRNYDRT
+142 RT
-153 EEENKKDIE
+153 
-162 EGIAS
+162 
-167 GKYIACGEKHP
+167 
-178 RGCRNGQSC
+178 
-187 YQYIPTGSSV
+187 
-197 HVGPGGAG
+197 
-205 ATVHNLSSYECFVPG
+205 
-220 KEKKD
+220 
-225 YYLAEKGSGNKGS
+225 
-238 SHTTIGTGYT
+238 
-248 QTISSDAAGNV
+248 
-259 TVDESYMGK
+259 
-268 EVPKVEDNGDNS
+268 GDNS

-322 AVQILLVATL
+322 AVQVLLVATL

-356 TLLIQAFKIM
+356 TLLIQGFKIL

-381 HVVSPILVAGAD
+381 YVVSPILVAGAD

-404 QLSMTPSPDYTYS
+404 HLSMTPSPDYTYS

-464 SIMDFQIII
+464 SIMDFQIIV

-522 FSMTAGKVK
+522 FSITAGKVK
-531 TCVKTMLSSAAIFAF
+531 TCIKTMLSSAAIFAF

-579 ISETFDITGPYFI
+579 ISDTFDITGPYFI

-720 AVEMAGKGVDKA
+720 AVEQAGKGVDKA

-741 GIMNAGAG
+741 GIMTAGKG
-749 LSSTGL
+749 LSATGF
-755 GAIIGVPMMIAGAA
+755 GAIIGVPMMIVGAA

-823 DADKQDKQKNQEN
+823 DADKQDKPQDNQEN

>member
-1 MMKHIG
+1 MMKHIW
-7 DIAKNKRRMKNFIF
+7 DIAKNKIRTKTIF
-21 SLCFALPIIFL
+21 SFFVSILLCLFSLNVQAAVNPPDY
-32 SQLSYANM
+32 YAADDLKKLDNGTYTVKNYHKYVQNDKQYLADLMQGDGSPKEIAQMIMTYSTLATSMYEYRPLVEKELKSRKKKGLLNEQQYKNAVNKMSNSFNKAAELEILASRVNM
-40 PAFGGISCGYTDNR
+40 ATQDDKDKYDKGEMEIKDPRYAAVENQINR
-54 IDTTFEIFDYDTDAQ
+54 DLKNGLITE
-69 KKSKEA
+69 KEA
-75 AKQALN
+75 AEQ
-81 NVNNYCNKLKKIFEN
+81 LKNLQNAKDN
-96 EEDSIEH
+96 RLV
-103 NNGVLG
+103 GV
-109 FGGDTE
+109 
-115 AEFKKKFDAFLQKHP
+115 AI
-130 SVNKEYSRLLSE
+130 
-142 FQSAKRNYDRT
+142 RT
-153 EEENKKDIE
+153 
-162 EGIAS
+162 
-167 GKYIACGEKHP
+167 
-178 RGCRNGQSC
+178 
-187 YQYIPTGSSV
+187 
-197 HVGPGGAG
+197 
-205 ATVHNLSSYECFVPG
+205 
-220 KEKKD
+220 
-225 YYLAEKGSGNKGS
+225 
-238 SHTTIGTGYT
+238 
-248 QTISSDAAGNV
+248 
-259 TVDESYMGK
+259 
-268 EVPKVEDNGDNS
+268 GDNS

-322 AVQILLVATL
+322 AVQVLLVATL

-356 TLLIQAFKIM
+356 TLLIQGFKIL

-381 HVVSPILVAGAD
+381 YVVSPILVAGAD

-404 QLSMTPSPDYTYS
+404 HLSMTPSPDYTYS

-522 FSMTAGKVK
+522 FSITAGKVK
-531 TCVKTMLSSAAIFAF
+531 TCIKTMLSSAAIFAF

-579 ISETFDITGPYFI
+579 ISDTFDITGPYFI

-720 AVEMAGKGVDKA
+720 AVEQAGKGVDKA

-741 GIMNAGAG
+741 GIMTAGKG
-749 LSSTGL
+749 LSATGF
-755 GAIIGVPMMIAGAA
+755 GAIIGVPMMIVGAA

-823 DADKQDKQKNQEN
+823 DADKQDKPQDNQEN

>member
-1 MMKHIG
+1 MMKHIW
-7 DIAKNKRRMKNFIF
+7 DIAKNKIRTKTIF
-21 SLCFALPIIFL
+21 SFFVSILLCLFSLNVQATVNPPDY
-32 SQLSYANM
+32 YAADDLKKLDNGTYTVKNYHKYVQNDKQYLADLMQGDGSPEEIAQMIMTYSTLATSMYEYRPLVEKELKSRKKKGLLNEQQYKNAVNKMSNSFNKAAELEILASRVNM
-40 PAFGGISCGYTDNR
+40 ATQDDKDKYDKGEIEIKDPRYAAVENQINR
-54 IDTTFEIFDYDTDAQ
+54 DLKNGLITE
-69 KKSKEA
+69 KEA
-75 AKQALN
+75 AEQ
-81 NVNNYCNKLKKIFEN
+81 LKNLQNAKDN
-96 EEDSIEH
+96 RLV
-103 NNGVLG
+103 GV
-109 FGGDTE
+109 
-115 AEFKKKFDAFLQKHP
+115 AI
-130 SVNKEYSRLLSE
+130 
-142 FQSAKRNYDRT
+142 RT
-153 EEENKKDIE
+153 
-162 EGIAS
+162 
-167 GKYIACGEKHP
+167 
-178 RGCRNGQSC
+178 
-187 YQYIPTGSSV
+187 
-197 HVGPGGAG
+197 
-205 ATVHNLSSYECFVPG
+205 
-220 KEKKD
+220 
-225 YYLAEKGSGNKGS
+225 
-238 SHTTIGTGYT
+238 
-248 QTISSDAAGNV
+248 
-259 TVDESYMGK
+259 
-268 EVPKVEDNGDNS
+268 GDNS

-322 AVQILLVATL
+322 AVQVLLVATL

-356 TLLIQAFKIM
+356 TLLIQGFKIL

-381 HVVSPILVAGAD
+381 YVVSPILVAGAD

-404 QLSMTPSPDYTYS
+404 HLSMTPSPDYTYS
-417 GVELLSAD
+417 GGELLSAD

-522 FSMTAGKVK
+522 FSITAGKVK
-531 TCVKTMLSSAAIFAF
+531 TCIKTMLSSAAIFAF

-579 ISETFDITGPYFI
+579 ISDTFDITGPYFI

-720 AVEMAGKGVDKA
+720 AVEQAGKGVDKA

-741 GIMNAGAG
+741 GIMTAGKG
-749 LSSTGL
+749 LSATGF

-823 DADKQDKQKNQEN
+823 DADKQDKPQDNQEN

>member
-1 MMKHIG
+1 MMKRIW
-7 DIAKNKRRMKNFIF
+7 DIAKNKIRTKTIPSFFVSILLCLF
-21 SLCFALPIIFL
+21 SLNVQAAVNPPDYYAASDLKKLDNGTYTVKNYHKYVKQDTQYLANLMQGDGEPAEIAKMIMTYSTLATSMYDYRPLVEKELKSRKKKGVLNEQQYKDALNKMSNSFNKAAELEILASRVNMATQKDKDKYDKGEIEIKDHR
-32 SQLSYANM
+32 YAAVENQ
-40 PAFGGISCGYTDNR
+40 INR
-54 IDTTFEIFDYDTDAQ
+54 DLKNGLITE
-69 KKSKEA
+69 KEA
-75 AKQALN
+75 AEQ
-81 NVNNYCNKLKKIFEN
+81 LKNLQNAKDN
-96 EEDSIEH
+96 RLV
-103 NNGVLG
+103 GVAIK
-109 FGGDTE
+109 T
-115 AEFKKKFDAFLQKHP
+115 
-130 SVNKEYSRLLSE
+130 
-142 FQSAKRNYDRT
+142 
-153 EEENKKDIE
+153 
-162 EGIAS
+162 
-167 GKYIACGEKHP
+167 
-178 RGCRNGQSC
+178 
-187 YQYIPTGSSV
+187 
-197 HVGPGGAG
+197 
-205 ATVHNLSSYECFVPG
+205 
-220 KEKKD
+220 
-225 YYLAEKGSGNKGS
+225 
-238 SHTTIGTGYT
+238 
-248 QTISSDAAGNV
+248 
-259 TVDESYMGK
+259 
-268 EVPKVEDNGDNS
+268 GDNS

-313 KVSDLCRRA
+313 RVSDLCRRA
-322 AVQILLVATL
+322 AVQVLLVATL

-356 TLLIQAFKIM
+356 TLLIQGFKIL

-438 RVVSTNLVIGHAL
+438 RVVSTNLVIGHAI

-464 SIMDFQIII
+464 SIMDFQIIV

-522 FSMTAGKVK
+522 FSLTAGKVK
-531 TCVKTMLSSAAIFAF
+531 TCIKTMLSSAAIFAF

-579 ISETFDITGPYFI
+579 ISDTFDITGPYFI

-720 AVEMAGKGVDKA
+720 AVEQAGKGVDKA

-741 GIMNAGAG
+741 GIMTAGKG
-749 LSSTGL
+749 LSATGF

-823 DADKQDKQKNQEN
+823 DADKQDNQGN
-836 SGQAE
+836 SRQNDE

>member
-1 MMKHIG
+1 MMKHIW
-7 DIAKNKRRMKNFIF
+7 DIAKNKIRTKTIF
-21 SLCFALPIIFL
+21 SFFVSILLCLFSLNVQAAVNPPDY
-32 SQLSYANM
+32 YAADDLKKLDNGTYTVKNYHKYVQNDKQYLADLMQGDGSPEEIAQMIMTYSTLATSMYEYRPLVEKELKSRKKKGLLNEQQYKNAVNKMSNSFNKAAELEILASRVNM
-40 PAFGGISCGYTDNR
+40 ATQDDKDKYDKGEIEIKDPRYAAVENQINR
-54 IDTTFEIFDYDTDAQ
+54 DLKNGLITE
-69 KKSKEA
+69 KEA
-75 AKQALN
+75 AEQ
-81 NVNNYCNKLKKIFEN
+81 LKNLQNAKDN
-96 EEDSIEH
+96 RLV
-103 NNGVLG
+103 GV
-109 FGGDTE
+109 
-115 AEFKKKFDAFLQKHP
+115 AI
-130 SVNKEYSRLLSE
+130 
-142 FQSAKRNYDRT
+142 RT
-153 EEENKKDIE
+153 
-162 EGIAS
+162 
-167 GKYIACGEKHP
+167 
-178 RGCRNGQSC
+178 
-187 YQYIPTGSSV
+187 
-197 HVGPGGAG
+197 
-205 ATVHNLSSYECFVPG
+205 
-220 KEKKD
+220 
-225 YYLAEKGSGNKGS
+225 
-238 SHTTIGTGYT
+238 
-248 QTISSDAAGNV
+248 
-259 TVDESYMGK
+259 
-268 EVPKVEDNGDNS
+268 GDNS

-322 AVQILLVATL
+322 AVQVLLVATL

-356 TLLIQAFKIM
+356 TLLIQGFKIL

-381 HVVSPILVAGAD
+381 YVVSPILVAGAD

-404 QLSMTPSPDYTYS
+404 HLSMTPSPDYTYS

-464 SIMDFQIII
+464 SIMDFQIIV

-522 FSMTAGKVK
+522 FSITAGKVK
-531 TCVKTMLSSAAIFAF
+531 TCIKTMLSSAAIFAF

-579 ISETFDITGPYFI
+579 ISDTFDITGPYFI

-720 AVEMAGKGVDKA
+720 AVEQAGKGVDKA

-741 GIMNAGAG
+741 GIMTAGKG
-749 LSSTGL
+749 LSATGF

-823 DADKQDKQKNQEN
+823 DADKQDKPQDNQEN

>member
-1 MMKHIG
+1 MMKHIW
-7 DIAKNKRRMKNFIF
+7 DIAKNKIRTKTIF
-21 SLCFALPIIFL
+21 SFFVSILLCLFSLNVQAAVNPPDY
-32 SQLSYANM
+32 YAADDLKKLDNGTYTVKNYHKYVQNDKQYLADLMQGDGSPEEIAQMIMTYSTLATSMYEYRPLVEKELKSRKKKGLLNEQQYKNAVNKMSNSFNKAAELEILASRVNM
-40 PAFGGISCGYTDNR
+40 ATQDDKDKYDKGEIEIKDPRYAAVENQINR
-54 IDTTFEIFDYDTDAQ
+54 DLKNGLITE
-69 KKSKEA
+69 KEA
-75 AKQALN
+75 AEQ
-81 NVNNYCNKLKKIFEN
+81 LKNLQNAKDN
-96 EEDSIEH
+96 RLV
-103 NNGVLG
+103 GV
-109 FGGDTE
+109 
-115 AEFKKKFDAFLQKHP
+115 AI
-130 SVNKEYSRLLSE
+130 
-142 FQSAKRNYDRT
+142 RT
-153 EEENKKDIE
+153 
-162 EGIAS
+162 
-167 GKYIACGEKHP
+167 
-178 RGCRNGQSC
+178 
-187 YQYIPTGSSV
+187 
-197 HVGPGGAG
+197 
-205 ATVHNLSSYECFVPG
+205 
-220 KEKKD
+220 
-225 YYLAEKGSGNKGS
+225 
-238 SHTTIGTGYT
+238 
-248 QTISSDAAGNV
+248 
-259 TVDESYMGK
+259 
-268 EVPKVEDNGDNS
+268 GDNS

-322 AVQILLVATL
+322 AVQVLLVATL

-356 TLLIQAFKIM
+356 TLLIQGFKIL

-381 HVVSPILVAGAD
+381 YVVSPILVAGAD

-404 QLSMTPSPDYTYS
+404 HLSMTPSPDYTYS

-464 SIMDFQIII
+464 SIMDFQIIV
-473 PNVWIWLCGAAIW
+473 PNVWIWLCGATIW

-522 FSMTAGKVK
+522 FSITAGKVK
-531 TCVKTMLSSAAIFAF
+531 TCIKTMLSSAAIFAF

-579 ISETFDITGPYFI
+579 ISDTFDITGPYFI

-720 AVEMAGKGVDKA
+720 AVEQAGKGVDKA

-741 GIMNAGAG
+741 GLMNAGAS
-749 LSSTGL
+749 LSGSTFGL

-823 DADKQDKQKNQEN
+823 DADKQDKPLDNQEN

>member
-1 MMKHIG
+1 MMKHIW
-7 DIAKNKRRMKNFIF
+7 DIAKNKIRTKTIF
-21 SLCFALPIIFL
+21 SFFVSILLCLFSLNVLAAVNPPDY
-32 SQLSYANM
+32 YAADDLKKLDNGTYTVKNYHKYVQNDKQYLADLMQGDGSPEEIAQMIMTYSTLATSMYEYRPLVEKELKSRKKKGLLNEQQYKNAVNKMSNSFNKAAELEILASRVNM
-40 PAFGGISCGYTDNR
+40 ATQDDKDKYDKGEIEIKDPRYAAVENQINR
-54 IDTTFEIFDYDTDAQ
+54 DLKNGLITE
-69 KKSKEA
+69 KEA
-75 AKQALN
+75 AEQ
-81 NVNNYCNKLKKIFEN
+81 LKNLQNAKDN
-96 EEDSIEH
+96 RLV
-103 NNGVLG
+103 GV
-109 FGGDTE
+109 
-115 AEFKKKFDAFLQKHP
+115 AI
-130 SVNKEYSRLLSE
+130 
-142 FQSAKRNYDRT
+142 RT
-153 EEENKKDIE
+153 
-162 EGIAS
+162 
-167 GKYIACGEKHP
+167 
-178 RGCRNGQSC
+178 
-187 YQYIPTGSSV
+187 
-197 HVGPGGAG
+197 
-205 ATVHNLSSYECFVPG
+205 
-220 KEKKD
+220 
-225 YYLAEKGSGNKGS
+225 
-238 SHTTIGTGYT
+238 
-248 QTISSDAAGNV
+248 
-259 TVDESYMGK
+259 
-268 EVPKVEDNGDNS
+268 GDNS

-322 AVQILLVATL
+322 AVQVLLVATL

-356 TLLIQAFKIM
+356 TLLIQGFKIL

-393 FGTAILANSQS
+393 FGTASLATSQS
-404 QLSMTPSPDYTYS
+404 HLSMTPSPDYTYS

-522 FSMTAGKVK
+522 FSITAGKVK
-531 TCVKTMLSSAAIFAF
+531 TCIKTMLSSAAIFAF

-579 ISETFDITGPYFI
+579 ISDTFDITGPYFI

-720 AVEMAGKGVDKA
+720 AVEQAGKGVDKA

-741 GIMNAGAG
+741 GIMTAGKG
-749 LSSTGL
+749 LSATGF
-755 GAIIGVPMMIAGAA
+755 GAIIGVPMMIAGVA

-823 DADKQDKQKNQEN
+823 DADKQDKPQDNQEN

>member
-1 MMKHIG
+1 MMKRIW
-7 DIAKNKRRMKNFIF
+7 DIAKNKIRTKTIPSFFVSILLCLF
-21 SLCFALPIIFL
+21 SLNVQAAVNPPDYYAADDLKKLDNGTYTVKNYHKYVQNDKQYLADLMQGDGSPEEIAQMIMTYSTLATSMYEYRPLVEKELKSRKKKGLLNEQQYKNAVNKMSNSFNKAAELEILASRVNMATQDDKDKYDKGEIEIKDPRYAAVENQIIR
-32 SQLSYANM
+32 
-40 PAFGGISCGYTDNR
+40 D
-54 IDTTFEIFDYDTDAQ
+54 Q
-69 KKSKEA
+69 KNGLITEKEA
-75 AKQALN
+75 AEQ
-81 NVNNYCNKLKKIFEN
+81 LKNLQNAKDN
-96 EEDSIEH
+96 RLV
-103 NNGVLG
+103 GVAIK
-109 FGGDTE
+109 T
-115 AEFKKKFDAFLQKHP
+115 
-130 SVNKEYSRLLSE
+130 
-142 FQSAKRNYDRT
+142 
-153 EEENKKDIE
+153 
-162 EGIAS
+162 
-167 GKYIACGEKHP
+167 
-178 RGCRNGQSC
+178 
-187 YQYIPTGSSV
+187 
-197 HVGPGGAG
+197 
-205 ATVHNLSSYECFVPG
+205 
-220 KEKKD
+220 
-225 YYLAEKGSGNKGS
+225 
-238 SHTTIGTGYT
+238 
-248 QTISSDAAGNV
+248 
-259 TVDESYMGK
+259 
-268 EVPKVEDNGDNS
+268 GDNS
-280 VCKVAEMEKKY
+280 VCRVAEMEKKY

-322 AVQILLVATL
+322 AVQVLLVATL

-522 FSMTAGKVK
+522 FSLTAGKVK
-531 TCVKTMLSSAAIFAF
+531 TCIKTMLSSAAIFAF

-579 ISETFDITGPYFI
+579 ISDTFDITGSYFI

-720 AVEMAGKGVDKA
+720 AVEQAGKGVDKA

-741 GIMNAGAG
+741 GIMSAGKG
-749 LSSTGL
+749 LSATGF

-823 DADKQDKQKNQEN
+823 DADKQDKPQDNQEN

>member
-1 MMKHIG
+1 MMKHIW
-7 DIAKNKRRMKNFIF
+7 DIAKNKIRTKTIF
-21 SLCFALPIIFL
+21 SFFVSILLCLFSLNVQAAVNPPDY
-32 SQLSYANM
+32 YAADDLKKLDNGTYTVKNYHKYVQNDKQYLADLMQGDGSPEEIAQMIMTYSTLATSMYEYRPLVEKELESRKKKGLLNEQQYKNAVNKMSNSFNKAAELEILASRVNM
-40 PAFGGISCGYTDNR
+40 ATQDDKDKYDKGEIEIKDPRYAAVENQINR
-54 IDTTFEIFDYDTDAQ
+54 DLKNGLITE
-69 KKSKEA
+69 KEA
-75 AKQALN
+75 AEQ
-81 NVNNYCNKLKKIFEN
+81 LKNLQNAKDN
-96 EEDSIEH
+96 RLV
-103 NNGVLG
+103 GV
-109 FGGDTE
+109 
-115 AEFKKKFDAFLQKHP
+115 AI
-130 SVNKEYSRLLSE
+130 
-142 FQSAKRNYDRT
+142 RT
-153 EEENKKDIE
+153 
-162 EGIAS
+162 
-167 GKYIACGEKHP
+167 
-178 RGCRNGQSC
+178 
-187 YQYIPTGSSV
+187 
-197 HVGPGGAG
+197 
-205 ATVHNLSSYECFVPG
+205 
-220 KEKKD
+220 
-225 YYLAEKGSGNKGS
+225 
-238 SHTTIGTGYT
+238 
-248 QTISSDAAGNV
+248 
-259 TVDESYMGK
+259 
-268 EVPKVEDNGDNS
+268 GDNS

-322 AVQILLVATL
+322 AVQVLLVATL
-332 LWVAFWAL
+332 LWVVFWAL

-356 TLLIQAFKIM
+356 TLLIQGFKIL

-404 QLSMTPSPDYTYS
+404 HLSMTPSPDYTYS

-522 FSMTAGKVK
+522 FSITAGKVK
-531 TCVKTMLSSAAIFAF
+531 TCIKTMLSSAAIFAF

-579 ISETFDITGPYFI
+579 ISDTFDITGPYFI

-720 AVEMAGKGVDKA
+720 AVEQAGKGVDKA

-741 GIMNAGAG
+741 GIMTAGKG
-749 LSSTGL
+749 LSATGF

-823 DADKQDKQKNQEN
+823 DADKQDKPQDNQEN

>member
-1 MMKHIG
+1 MMKHIW
-7 DIAKNKRRMKNFIF
+7 DIAKNKIRTKTIF
-21 SLCFALPIIFL
+21 SFFVSILLCLFSLNVQAAVNPPDY
-32 SQLSYANM
+32 YAADDLKKLDNGTYTVKNYHKYVQNDKQYLADLMQGDGSPEEIAQMIMTYSTLATSMYEYRPLVEKELKSRKKKGLLNEQQYKNAVNKMSNSFNKAAELEILASRVNM
-40 PAFGGISCGYTDNR
+40 ATQDDKDKYDKGEIEIKDPRYAAVENQINR
-54 IDTTFEIFDYDTDAQ
+54 DLKNGLITE
-69 KKSKEA
+69 KEA
-75 AKQALN
+75 AEQ
-81 NVNNYCNKLKKIFEN
+81 LKNLQNAKDN
-96 EEDSIEH
+96 RLV
-103 NNGVLG
+103 GV
-109 FGGDTE
+109 
-115 AEFKKKFDAFLQKHP
+115 AI
-130 SVNKEYSRLLSE
+130 
-142 FQSAKRNYDRT
+142 RT
-153 EEENKKDIE
+153 
-162 EGIAS
+162 
-167 GKYIACGEKHP
+167 
-178 RGCRNGQSC
+178 
-187 YQYIPTGSSV
+187 
-197 HVGPGGAG
+197 
-205 ATVHNLSSYECFVPG
+205 
-220 KEKKD
+220 
-225 YYLAEKGSGNKGS
+225 
-238 SHTTIGTGYT
+238 
-248 QTISSDAAGNV
+248 
-259 TVDESYMGK
+259 
-268 EVPKVEDNGDNS
+268 GDNS

-322 AVQILLVATL
+322 AVQVLLVATL

-356 TLLIQAFKIM
+356 TLLIQGFKIL

-381 HVVSPILVAGAD
+381 YVVSPILVAGAD

-404 QLSMTPSPDYTYS
+404 HLSMTPSPDYTYS

-464 SIMDFQIII
+464 SIMDFQIIV

-522 FSMTAGKVK
+522 FSITAGKVK
-531 TCVKTMLSSAAIFAF
+531 TCIKTMLSSAAIFAF

-579 ISETFDITGPYFI
+579 ISDTFDITGPYFI

-720 AVEMAGKGVDKA
+720 AVEQAGKGVDKA

-741 GIMNAGAG
+741 GLMNAGAS
-749 LSSTGL
+749 LSGSTFGL

-769 VYAGGAAV
+769 VYAGGATV

-823 DADKQDKQKNQEN
+823 DADKQDKPQDNQEN

>member
-1 MMKHIG
+1 MMKHIW
-7 DIAKNKRRMKNFIF
+7 DIAKNKIRTKTIF
-21 SLCFALPIIFL
+21 SFFVSILLCLFSLNVQAAVNPPDY
-32 SQLSYANM
+32 YAADDLKKLDNGTYTVKNYHKYVQNDKQYLADLMQGDGSPEEIAQMIMTYSTLATSMYEYRPLVEKELKSRKKKGLLNEQQYKNAVNKMSNSFNKAAELEILASRVNM
-40 PAFGGISCGYTDNR
+40 ATQDDKDKYDKGEIEIKDPRYAAVENQINR
-54 IDTTFEIFDYDTDAQ
+54 DLKNGLITE
-69 KKSKEA
+69 KEA
-75 AKQALN
+75 AEQ
-81 NVNNYCNKLKKIFEN
+81 LKNLQNAKDN
-96 EEDSIEH
+96 RLV
-103 NNGVLG
+103 GV
-109 FGGDTE
+109 
-115 AEFKKKFDAFLQKHP
+115 AI
-130 SVNKEYSRLLSE
+130 
-142 FQSAKRNYDRT
+142 RT
-153 EEENKKDIE
+153 
-162 EGIAS
+162 
-167 GKYIACGEKHP
+167 
-178 RGCRNGQSC
+178 
-187 YQYIPTGSSV
+187 
-197 HVGPGGAG
+197 
-205 ATVHNLSSYECFVPG
+205 
-220 KEKKD
+220 
-225 YYLAEKGSGNKGS
+225 
-238 SHTTIGTGYT
+238 
-248 QTISSDAAGNV
+248 
-259 TVDESYMGK
+259 
-268 EVPKVEDNGDNS
+268 GDNS

-322 AVQILLVATL
+322 AVQVLLVATL

-356 TLLIQAFKIM
+356 TLLIQGFKIL

-381 HVVSPILVAGAD
+381 YVVSPILVAGAD

-404 QLSMTPSPDYTYS
+404 HLSMTPSPDYTYS

-464 SIMDFQIII
+464 SIMDFQIIV

-522 FSMTAGKVK
+522 FSSTAGKVK
-531 TCVKTMLSSAAIFAF
+531 TCIKTMLSSAAIFAF

-579 ISETFDITGPYFI
+579 ISDTFDITGPYFI

-720 AVEMAGKGVDKA
+720 AVEQAGKGVDKA

-741 GIMNAGAG
+741 GIMTAGKG
-749 LSSTGL
+749 LSATGF
-755 GAIIGVPMMIAGAA
+755 GAIIGVPMMIVGAA

-823 DADKQDKQKNQEN
+823 DADKQDKPQDNQEN

>member
-1 MMKHIG
+1 MMKHIW
-7 DIAKNKRRMKNFIF
+7 DIAKNKIRTKTIF
-21 SLCFALPIIFL
+21 SFFVSILLCLFSLNVQAAVNPPDY
-32 SQLSYANM
+32 YAADDLKKLDNGTYTVKNYHKYVQNDKQYLADLMQGDGSPEEIAQMIMTYSTLATSMYEYRPLVEKELESRKKKGLLNEQQYKNAVNKMSNSFNKAAELEILASRVNM
-40 PAFGGISCGYTDNR
+40 ATQKDKDKYDKGEIEIKDPRYAAVENQINR
-54 IDTTFEIFDYDTDAQ
+54 DLKNGLITE
-69 KKSKEA
+69 KEA
-75 AKQALN
+75 AEQ
-81 NVNNYCNKLKKIFEN
+81 LKNLQNAKDN
-96 EEDSIEH
+96 RLV
-103 NNGVLG
+103 GVAIK
-109 FGGDTE
+109 T
-115 AEFKKKFDAFLQKHP
+115 
-130 SVNKEYSRLLSE
+130 
-142 FQSAKRNYDRT
+142 
-153 EEENKKDIE
+153 
-162 EGIAS
+162 
-167 GKYIACGEKHP
+167 
-178 RGCRNGQSC
+178 
-187 YQYIPTGSSV
+187 
-197 HVGPGGAG
+197 
-205 ATVHNLSSYECFVPG
+205 
-220 KEKKD
+220 
-225 YYLAEKGSGNKGS
+225 
-238 SHTTIGTGYT
+238 
-248 QTISSDAAGNV
+248 
-259 TVDESYMGK
+259 
-268 EVPKVEDNGDNS
+268 GDNS

-313 KVSDLCRRA
+313 RVSDLCRRA
-322 AVQILLVATL
+322 AVQVLLVATL

-356 TLLIQAFKIM
+356 TLLIQGFKIL

-438 RVVSTNLVIGHAL
+438 RVVSTNLVIGHAI

-464 SIMDFQIII
+464 SILSFQIIV
-473 PNVWIWLCGAAIW
+473 PNIWIWLCGAAIW

-522 FSMTAGKVK
+522 FSITAGKVK
-531 TCVKTMLSSAAIFAF
+531 TCIKTMLSSAAIFAF

-579 ISETFDITGPYFI
+579 ISDTFDITGPYFI

-705 KAIKQ
+705 KA
-710 SGKAVEQSGK
+710 VEQSGK
-720 AVEMAGKGVDKA
+720 AVEQAGKGVDKA

-741 GIMNAGAG
+741 GLMNAGAS
-749 LSSTGL
+749 LSGSTFGL

-823 DADKQDKQKNQEN
+823 DADKQDKPQDNQEN

>member
-1 MMKHIG
+1 MMKHIW
-7 DIAKNKRRMKNFIF
+7 DIAKNKIRTKTIF
-21 SLCFALPIIFL
+21 SFFVSILLCLFSLNVQAAVNPPDY
-32 SQLSYANM
+32 YAADDLKKLDNGTYTVKNYHKYVQNDKQYLADLMQGDGSPEEIAQMIMTYSTLATSMYEYRPLVEKELKSRKKKGLLNEQQYKNAVNKMSNSFNKAAELEILASRVNM
-40 PAFGGISCGYTDNR
+40 ATQDDKDKYDKGEIEIKDPRYAAVENQINR
-54 IDTTFEIFDYDTDAQ
+54 DLKNGLITE
-69 KKSKEA
+69 KEA
-75 AKQALN
+75 AEQ
-81 NVNNYCNKLKKIFEN
+81 LKNLQNAKDN
-96 EEDSIEH
+96 RLV
-103 NNGVLG
+103 GVAIK
-109 FGGDTE
+109 T
-115 AEFKKKFDAFLQKHP
+115 
-130 SVNKEYSRLLSE
+130 
-142 FQSAKRNYDRT
+142 
-153 EEENKKDIE
+153 
-162 EGIAS
+162 
-167 GKYIACGEKHP
+167 
-178 RGCRNGQSC
+178 
-187 YQYIPTGSSV
+187 
-197 HVGPGGAG
+197 
-205 ATVHNLSSYECFVPG
+205 
-220 KEKKD
+220 
-225 YYLAEKGSGNKGS
+225 
-238 SHTTIGTGYT
+238 
-248 QTISSDAAGNV
+248 
-259 TVDESYMGK
+259 
-268 EVPKVEDNGDNS
+268 GDNS
-280 VCKVAEMEKKY
+280 VCRVAEMEKKY

-322 AVQILLVATL
+322 AVQVLLVATL

-356 TLLIQAFKIM
+356 TLLIQGFKIL

-381 HVVSPILVAGAD
+381 YVVSPILVAGAD

-404 QLSMTPSPDYTYS
+404 HLSMTPSPDYTYS

-464 SIMDFQIII
+464 SIMDFQIIV

-522 FSMTAGKVK
+522 FSITAGKVK
-531 TCVKTMLSSAAIFAF
+531 TCIKTMLSSAAIFAF

-579 ISETFDITGPYFI
+579 ISDTFDITGPYFI

-720 AVEMAGKGVDKA
+720 AVEQAGKGVDKA

-741 GIMNAGAG
+741 GIMTAGKG
-749 LSSTGL
+749 LSATGF

-823 DADKQDKQKNQEN
+823 DADKQDKPQDNQEN

>member
-1 MMKHIG
+1 MMKRIW
-7 DIAKNKRRMKNFIF
+7 DIAKNKIRTKIVALFFVSVLLCLF
-21 SLCFALPIIFL
+21 SLNVQAAVTPPDYYAASDLKKLDNGTYTVKNYHKYVQNDKQYLADLMQGDGSPEEIAQMIMTYSTLATSMYEYRPLVEKELKSRKKKGLLNEQQYKNAVNKMSNSFNKAAELEILASRVNMATQDDKDKYDKGEIEIKDPRYAAVENQIIR
-32 SQLSYANM
+32 
-40 PAFGGISCGYTDNR
+40 D
-54 IDTTFEIFDYDTDAQ
+54 Q
-69 KKSKEA
+69 KNGLITEKEA
-75 AKQALN
+75 AEQ
-81 NVNNYCNKLKKIFEN
+81 LKNLQNAKDN
-96 EEDSIEH
+96 RLV
-103 NNGVLG
+103 GVAIK
-109 FGGDTE
+109 T
-115 AEFKKKFDAFLQKHP
+115 
-130 SVNKEYSRLLSE
+130 
-142 FQSAKRNYDRT
+142 
-153 EEENKKDIE
+153 
-162 EGIAS
+162 
-167 GKYIACGEKHP
+167 
-178 RGCRNGQSC
+178 
-187 YQYIPTGSSV
+187 
-197 HVGPGGAG
+197 
-205 ATVHNLSSYECFVPG
+205 
-220 KEKKD
+220 
-225 YYLAEKGSGNKGS
+225 
-238 SHTTIGTGYT
+238 
-248 QTISSDAAGNV
+248 
-259 TVDESYMGK
+259 
-268 EVPKVEDNGDNS
+268 GDNS
-280 VCKVAEMEKKY
+280 VCRVAEMEKKY

-322 AVQILLVATL
+322 AVQVLLVATL

-404 QLSMTPSPDYTYS
+404 HLSMTPSPDYTYS

-522 FSMTAGKVK
+522 FSITAGKVK
-531 TCVKTMLSSAAIFAF
+531 TCIKTMLSSAAIFAF

-567 LFERVEKGDSKW
+567 LFERVEKGASKW
-579 ISETFDITGPYFI
+579 ISDTFDITGPYFI

-615 FFGGGLMANASPMH
+615 FFSGGLMANASPMH

-720 AVEMAGKGVDKA
+720 AVEQAGKGVDKA

-741 GIMNAGAG
+741 GIMSAGKG
-749 LSSTGL
+749 LSATGF

-823 DADKQDKQKNQEN
+823 DADKQDKPQDNQEN

>member
-1 MMKHIG
+1 MMKHIW
-7 DIAKNKRRMKNFIF
+7 DIAKNKIRTKTIF
-21 SLCFALPIIFL
+21 SFFVSILLCLFSLNVQAAVNPPDY
-32 SQLSYANM
+32 YAADDLKKLDNGTYTVKNYHKYVQNDKQYLADLMQGDGSPEEIAQMIMTYSTLATSMYEYRPLVEKELKSRKKKGLLNEQQYKNAVNKMSNSFNKAAELEILASRVNM
-40 PAFGGISCGYTDNR
+40 ATQDDKDKYDKGEIEIKDPRYAAVENQINR
-54 IDTTFEIFDYDTDAQ
+54 DLKNGLITE
-69 KKSKEA
+69 KEA
-75 AKQALN
+75 AEQ
-81 NVNNYCNKLKKIFEN
+81 LKNLQNAKDN
-96 EEDSIEH
+96 RLV
-103 NNGVLG
+103 GV
-109 FGGDTE
+109 
-115 AEFKKKFDAFLQKHP
+115 AI
-130 SVNKEYSRLLSE
+130 
-142 FQSAKRNYDRT
+142 RT
-153 EEENKKDIE
+153 
-162 EGIAS
+162 
-167 GKYIACGEKHP
+167 
-178 RGCRNGQSC
+178 
-187 YQYIPTGSSV
+187 
-197 HVGPGGAG
+197 
-205 ATVHNLSSYECFVPG
+205 
-220 KEKKD
+220 
-225 YYLAEKGSGNKGS
+225 
-238 SHTTIGTGYT
+238 
-248 QTISSDAAGNV
+248 
-259 TVDESYMGK
+259 
-268 EVPKVEDNGDNS
+268 GDNS

-322 AVQILLVATL
+322 AVQVLLVATL

-356 TLLIQAFKIM
+356 TLLIQGFKIL

-404 QLSMTPSPDYTYS
+404 HLSMTPSPDYTYS

-522 FSMTAGKVK
+522 FSITAGKVK
-531 TCVKTMLSSAAIFAF
+531 TCIKTMLSSAAIFAF

-579 ISETFDITGPYFI
+579 ISDTFDITGPYFI

-640 KATVGAGKAAVGAA
+640 KVTVGAGKAAVGAA

-720 AVEMAGKGVDKA
+720 AVEQAGKGVDKA

-741 GIMNAGAG
+741 GIMTAGKG
-749 LSSTGL
+749 LSATGF

-823 DADKQDKQKNQEN
+823 DADKQDKPQDNQEN

>member
-1 MMKHIG
+1 MMKHIW
-7 DIAKNKRRMKNFIF
+7 DIAKNKIRTKTIF
-21 SLCFALPIIFL
+21 SFFVSILLCLFSLNVQAAVNPPDY
-32 SQLSYANM
+32 YAADDLKKLDNGTYTVKNYHKYVQNDKQYLADLMQGDGSPEEIAQMIMTYSTLATSMYEYRPLVEKELKSRKKKGLLNEQQYKNAVNKMSNSFNKAAELEILASRVNM
-40 PAFGGISCGYTDNR
+40 ATQDDKDKYDKGEIEIKDPRYAAVENQINR
-54 IDTTFEIFDYDTDAQ
+54 DLKNGLITE
-69 KKSKEA
+69 KEA
-75 AKQALN
+75 AEQ
-81 NVNNYCNKLKKIFEN
+81 LKNLQNAKDN
-96 EEDSIEH
+96 RLV
-103 NNGVLG
+103 GV
-109 FGGDTE
+109 
-115 AEFKKKFDAFLQKHP
+115 AI
-130 SVNKEYSRLLSE
+130 
-142 FQSAKRNYDRT
+142 RT
-153 EEENKKDIE
+153 
-162 EGIAS
+162 
-167 GKYIACGEKHP
+167 
-178 RGCRNGQSC
+178 
-187 YQYIPTGSSV
+187 
-197 HVGPGGAG
+197 
-205 ATVHNLSSYECFVPG
+205 
-220 KEKKD
+220 
-225 YYLAEKGSGNKGS
+225 
-238 SHTTIGTGYT
+238 
-248 QTISSDAAGNV
+248 
-259 TVDESYMGK
+259 
-268 EVPKVEDNGDNS
+268 GDNS

-322 AVQILLVATL
+322 AVQVLLVATL

-356 TLLIQAFKIM
+356 TLLIQGFKIL

-404 QLSMTPSPDYTYS
+404 HLSMTPSPDYTYS

-522 FSMTAGKVK
+522 FSITAGKVK
-531 TCVKTMLSSAAIFAF
+531 TCIKTMLSSAAIFAF

-579 ISETFDITGPYFI
+579 ISDTFDITGPYFI

-629 SEMTRMTDIAK
+629 SEMTRLTDIAK

-720 AVEMAGKGVDKA
+720 AVEQAGKGVDKA

-741 GIMNAGAG
+741 GIMTAGKG
-749 LSSTGL
+749 LSATGF

-823 DADKQDKQKNQEN
+823 DADKQDKPQDNQEN

>member
-1 MMKHIG
+1 MMKRIW
-7 DIAKNKRRMKNFIF
+7 DIAKNKIRTKIVALFFVSVLLCLF
-21 SLCFALPIIFL
+21 SLNVQAAVTPPDY
-32 SQLSYANM
+32 YAASDLKKLDNGTYTVKNYHKYVQNDKQYLADLMQGDGSPEEIAQMIMTYSTLATSMYEYRPLVEKELKSRKKKGLLNEQQYKNAVNKMSNSFNKAAELEILASRVNM
-40 PAFGGISCGYTDNR
+40 ATQDDKDKYDKGEIEIKDPRYAAVENQINR
-54 IDTTFEIFDYDTDAQ
+54 DLKNGLITE
-69 KKSKEA
+69 KEA
-75 AKQALN
+75 AEQ
-81 NVNNYCNKLKKIFEN
+81 LKNLQNAKDN
-96 EEDSIEH
+96 RLV
-103 NNGVLG
+103 GVAIK
-109 FGGDTE
+109 T
-115 AEFKKKFDAFLQKHP
+115 
-130 SVNKEYSRLLSE
+130 
-142 FQSAKRNYDRT
+142 
-153 EEENKKDIE
+153 
-162 EGIAS
+162 
-167 GKYIACGEKHP
+167 
-178 RGCRNGQSC
+178 
-187 YQYIPTGSSV
+187 
-197 HVGPGGAG
+197 
-205 ATVHNLSSYECFVPG
+205 
-220 KEKKD
+220 
-225 YYLAEKGSGNKGS
+225 
-238 SHTTIGTGYT
+238 
-248 QTISSDAAGNV
+248 
-259 TVDESYMGK
+259 
-268 EVPKVEDNGDNS
+268 GDNS
-280 VCKVAEMEKKY
+280 VCRVAEMEKKY

-322 AVQILLVATL
+322 AVQVLLVATL

-404 QLSMTPSPDYTYS
+404 HLSMTPSPDYTYS

-522 FSMTAGKVK
+522 FSLTAGKVK
-531 TCVKTMLSSAAIFAF
+531 TCIKTMLSSAAIFAF

-579 ISETFDITGPYFI
+579 ISDTFDITGPYFI

-615 FFGGGLMANASPMH
+615 FFSGGLMANASPMH

-720 AVEMAGKGVDKA
+720 AVEQAGKGVDKA

-741 GIMNAGAG
+741 GIMSAGKG
-749 LSSTGL
+749 LSATGF

-823 DADKQDKQKNQEN
+823 DADKQDKPQDNQEN
-836 SGQAE
+836 SGQTE

>member
-1 MMKHIG
+1 MMKHIW
-7 DIAKNKRRMKNFIF
+7 DIAKNKIRTKTIF
-21 SLCFALPIIFL
+21 SFFVSILLCLFSLNVQAAVNPPDY
-32 SQLSYANM
+32 YAADDLKKLDNGTYTVKNYHKYVQNDKQYLADLMQGDGSPEEIAQMIMTYSTLATSMYEYRPLVEKELESRKKKGLLNEQQYKNAVNKMSNSFNKAAELEILASRVNM
-40 PAFGGISCGYTDNR
+40 ATQDDKDKYDKGEIEIKDPRYAAVENQINR
-54 IDTTFEIFDYDTDAQ
+54 DLKNGLITE
-69 KKSKEA
+69 KEA
-75 AKQALN
+75 AEQ
-81 NVNNYCNKLKKIFEN
+81 LKNLQNAKDN
-96 EEDSIEH
+96 RLV
-103 NNGVLG
+103 GV
-109 FGGDTE
+109 
-115 AEFKKKFDAFLQKHP
+115 AI
-130 SVNKEYSRLLSE
+130 
-142 FQSAKRNYDRT
+142 RT
-153 EEENKKDIE
+153 
-162 EGIAS
+162 
-167 GKYIACGEKHP
+167 
-178 RGCRNGQSC
+178 
-187 YQYIPTGSSV
+187 
-197 HVGPGGAG
+197 
-205 ATVHNLSSYECFVPG
+205 
-220 KEKKD
+220 
-225 YYLAEKGSGNKGS
+225 
-238 SHTTIGTGYT
+238 
-248 QTISSDAAGNV
+248 
-259 TVDESYMGK
+259 
-268 EVPKVEDNGDNS
+268 GDNS

-322 AVQILLVATL
+322 AVQVLLVATL

-356 TLLIQAFKIM
+356 TLLIQGFKIL

-381 HVVSPILVAGAD
+381 YVVSPILVAGAD

-404 QLSMTPSPDYTYS
+404 HLSMTPSPDYTYS

-522 FSMTAGKVK
+522 FSITAGKVK
-531 TCVKTMLSSAAIFAF
+531 TCIKTMLSSAAIFAF

-579 ISETFDITGPYFI
+579 ISDTFDITGPYFI

-720 AVEMAGKGVDKA
+720 AVEQAGKGVDKA

-741 GIMNAGAG
+741 GIMTAGKG
-749 LSSTGL
+749 LSATGF

-823 DADKQDKQKNQEN
+823 DADKQDKPQDNQEN

>member
-1 MMKHIG
+1 MMKHIW
-7 DIAKNKRRMKNFIF
+7 DIAKNKIRTKTIF
-21 SLCFALPIIFL
+21 SFFVSILLCLFSLNVQAAVNPPDY
-32 SQLSYANM
+32 YAADDLKKLDNGTYTVKNYHKYVQNDKQYLADLMQGDGSPEEIAQMIMTYSTLATSMYEYRPLVEKELKSRKKKGLLNEQQYKNAVNKMSNSFNKAAELEILASRVNM
-40 PAFGGISCGYTDNR
+40 ATQDDKDKYDKGEIEIKDPRYAAVENQINR
-54 IDTTFEIFDYDTDAQ
+54 DLKNGLITE
-69 KKSKEA
+69 KEA
-75 AKQALN
+75 AEQ
-81 NVNNYCNKLKKIFEN
+81 LKNLQNAKDN
-96 EEDSIEH
+96 RLV
-103 NNGVLG
+103 GV
-109 FGGDTE
+109 
-115 AEFKKKFDAFLQKHP
+115 AI
-130 SVNKEYSRLLSE
+130 
-142 FQSAKRNYDRT
+142 RT
-153 EEENKKDIE
+153 
-162 EGIAS
+162 
-167 GKYIACGEKHP
+167 
-178 RGCRNGQSC
+178 
-187 YQYIPTGSSV
+187 
-197 HVGPGGAG
+197 
-205 ATVHNLSSYECFVPG
+205 
-220 KEKKD
+220 
-225 YYLAEKGSGNKGS
+225 
-238 SHTTIGTGYT
+238 
-248 QTISSDAAGNV
+248 
-259 TVDESYMGK
+259 
-268 EVPKVEDNGDNS
+268 GDNS

-322 AVQILLVATL
+322 AVQVLLVATL

-356 TLLIQAFKIM
+356 TLLIQGFKIL

-404 QLSMTPSPDYTYS
+404 HLSMTPSPDYTYS

-522 FSMTAGKVK
+522 FSITAGKVK
-531 TCVKTMLSSAAIFAF
+531 TCIKTMLSSAAIFAF

-579 ISETFDITGPYFI
+579 ISDTFDITGPYFI

-720 AVEMAGKGVDKA
+720 AVEQAGKGVDKA

-741 GIMNAGAG
+741 GIMTAGKG
-749 LSSTGL
+749 LSATGF

-823 DADKQDKQKNQEN
+823 DADKQDKPQDNQEN

>member
-1 MMKHIG
+1 MMKRIW
-7 DIAKNKRRMKNFIF
+7 DIAKNKIRTKIVALFFVSVLLCLF
-21 SLCFALPIIFL
+21 SLNVQAAVTPPDY
-32 SQLSYANM
+32 YAASDLKKLDNGTYTVKNYHKYVQNDKQYLADLMQGDGSPEEIAQMIMTYSTLATSMYEYRPLVEKELKSRKKKGLLNEQQYKNAVNKMSNSFNKAAELEILASRVNM
-40 PAFGGISCGYTDNR
+40 ATQDDKDKYDKGEIEIKDPRYAAVENQINR
-54 IDTTFEIFDYDTDAQ
+54 DLKNGLITE
-69 KKSKEA
+69 KEA
-75 AKQALN
+75 AEQ
-81 NVNNYCNKLKKIFEN
+81 LKNLQNAKDN
-96 EEDSIEH
+96 RLV
-103 NNGVLG
+103 GVAIK
-109 FGGDTE
+109 T
-115 AEFKKKFDAFLQKHP
+115 
-130 SVNKEYSRLLSE
+130 
-142 FQSAKRNYDRT
+142 
-153 EEENKKDIE
+153 
-162 EGIAS
+162 
-167 GKYIACGEKHP
+167 
-178 RGCRNGQSC
+178 
-187 YQYIPTGSSV
+187 
-197 HVGPGGAG
+197 
-205 ATVHNLSSYECFVPG
+205 
-220 KEKKD
+220 
-225 YYLAEKGSGNKGS
+225 
-238 SHTTIGTGYT
+238 
-248 QTISSDAAGNV
+248 
-259 TVDESYMGK
+259 
-268 EVPKVEDNGDNS
+268 GDNS
-280 VCKVAEMEKKY
+280 VCRVAEMEKKY

-322 AVQILLVATL
+322 AVQVLLVATL

-404 QLSMTPSPDYTYS
+404 HLSMTPSPDYTYS

-522 FSMTAGKVK
+522 FSITAGKVK
-531 TCVKTMLSSAAIFAF
+531 TCIKTMLSSAAIFAF

-579 ISETFDITGPYFI
+579 ISDTFDITGPYFI

-720 AVEMAGKGVDKA
+720 AVEQAGKGVDKA

-741 GIMNAGAG
+741 GIMSAGKG
-749 LSSTGL
+749 LSATGF

-823 DADKQDKQKNQEN
+823 DADKQDKPQDNQEN

>member
-1 MMKHIG
+1 MMKHIW
-7 DIAKNKRRMKNFIF
+7 DIAKNKIMTKTIF
-21 SLCFALPIIFL
+21 SFFVSILLCLFSLNVQAAVNPPDY
-32 SQLSYANM
+32 YAADDLKKLDNGTYTVKNYHKYVQNDKQYLADLMQGDGSPEEIAQMIMTYSTLATSMYEYRPLVEKELKSRKKKGLLNEQQYKNAVNKMSNSFNKAAELEILASRVNM
-40 PAFGGISCGYTDNR
+40 ATQDDKDKYDKGEIEIKDPRYAAVENQINR
-54 IDTTFEIFDYDTDAQ
+54 DLKNGLITE
-69 KKSKEA
+69 KEA
-75 AKQALN
+75 AEQ
-81 NVNNYCNKLKKIFEN
+81 LKNLQNAKDN
-96 EEDSIEH
+96 RLV
-103 NNGVLG
+103 GV
-109 FGGDTE
+109 
-115 AEFKKKFDAFLQKHP
+115 AI
-130 SVNKEYSRLLSE
+130 
-142 FQSAKRNYDRT
+142 RT
-153 EEENKKDIE
+153 
-162 EGIAS
+162 
-167 GKYIACGEKHP
+167 
-178 RGCRNGQSC
+178 
-187 YQYIPTGSSV
+187 
-197 HVGPGGAG
+197 
-205 ATVHNLSSYECFVPG
+205 
-220 KEKKD
+220 
-225 YYLAEKGSGNKGS
+225 
-238 SHTTIGTGYT
+238 
-248 QTISSDAAGNV
+248 
-259 TVDESYMGK
+259 
-268 EVPKVEDNGDNS
+268 GDNS

-322 AVQILLVATL
+322 AVQVLLVATL

-356 TLLIQAFKIM
+356 TLLIQGFKIL

-381 HVVSPILVAGAD
+381 YVVSPILVAGAD

-404 QLSMTPSPDYTYS
+404 HLSMTPSPDYTYS

-464 SIMDFQIII
+464 SIMDFQIIV

-522 FSMTAGKVK
+522 FSITAGKVK
-531 TCVKTMLSSAAIFAF
+531 TCIKTMLSSAAIFAF

-579 ISETFDITGPYFI
+579 ISDTFDITGPYFI

-720 AVEMAGKGVDKA
+720 AVEQAGKGVDKA

-741 GIMNAGAG
+741 GIMTAGKG
-749 LSSTGL
+749 LSAPGF

-788 KAVKASGKVMKKS
+788 KAVKASGKFMKKS

-823 DADKQDKQKNQEN
+823 DADKQDKPQDNQEN

>member
-1 MMKHIG
+1 MMKHIW
-7 DIAKNKRRMKNFIF
+7 DIAKNKIRTKTIF
-21 SLCFALPIIFL
+21 SFFVSILLCLFSLNVQAAVNPPDY
-32 SQLSYANM
+32 YAADDLKKLDNGTYTVKNYHKYVQNDKQYLADLMQGDGSPEEIAQMIMTYSTLATSMYEYRPLVEKELKSRKKKGLLNEQQYKNAVNKMSNSFNKAAELEILASRVNM
-40 PAFGGISCGYTDNR
+40 ATQDDKDKYDKGEIEIKDPRYAAVENQINR
-54 IDTTFEIFDYDTDAQ
+54 DLKNGLITE
-69 KKSKEA
+69 KEA
-75 AKQALN
+75 AEQ
-81 NVNNYCNKLKKIFEN
+81 LKNLQNAKDN
-96 EEDSIEH
+96 RLV
-103 NNGVLG
+103 GV
-109 FGGDTE
+109 
-115 AEFKKKFDAFLQKHP
+115 AI
-130 SVNKEYSRLLSE
+130 
-142 FQSAKRNYDRT
+142 RT
-153 EEENKKDIE
+153 
-162 EGIAS
+162 
-167 GKYIACGEKHP
+167 
-178 RGCRNGQSC
+178 
-187 YQYIPTGSSV
+187 
-197 HVGPGGAG
+197 
-205 ATVHNLSSYECFVPG
+205 
-220 KEKKD
+220 
-225 YYLAEKGSGNKGS
+225 
-238 SHTTIGTGYT
+238 
-248 QTISSDAAGNV
+248 
-259 TVDESYMGK
+259 
-268 EVPKVEDNGDNS
+268 GDNS

-322 AVQILLVATL
+322 AVQVLLVATL

-356 TLLIQAFKIM
+356 TLLIQGFKIL

-381 HVVSPILVAGAD
+381 YVVSPILVAGAD

-404 QLSMTPSPDYTYS
+404 HLSMTPSPDYTYS

-522 FSMTAGKVK
+522 FSITAGKVK
-531 TCVKTMLSSAAIFAF
+531 TCIKTMLSSAAIFAF

-579 ISETFDITGPYFI
+579 ISDTFDITGPYFI

-720 AVEMAGKGVDKA
+720 AVEQAGKGVDKA

-741 GIMNAGAG
+741 GLMNAGAS
-749 LSSTGL
+749 LSGSTFGL

-769 VYAGGAAV
+769 VYAGGATV

-823 DADKQDKQKNQEN
+823 DADKQDKPQDNQEN

>member
-1 MMKHIG
+1 MKHIW
-7 DIAKNKRRMKNFIF
+7 DIAKNKIRTKTIF
-21 SLCFALPIIFL
+21 SFFVSILLCLFSLNVQAAVNPPDY
-32 SQLSYANM
+32 YAADDLKKLDNGTYTVKNYHKYVQNDKQYLADLMQGDGSPEEIAQMIMTYSTLATSMYEYRPLVEKELKSRKKKGLLNEQQYKNAVNKMSNSFNKAAELEILASRVNM
-40 PAFGGISCGYTDNR
+40 ATQDDKDKYDKGEIEIKDPRYAAVENQINR
-54 IDTTFEIFDYDTDAQ
+54 DLKNGLITE
-69 KKSKEA
+69 KEA
-75 AKQALN
+75 AEQ
-81 NVNNYCNKLKKIFEN
+81 LKNLQNAKDN
-96 EEDSIEH
+96 RLV
-103 NNGVLG
+103 GV
-109 FGGDTE
+109 
-115 AEFKKKFDAFLQKHP
+115 AI
-130 SVNKEYSRLLSE
+130 
-142 FQSAKRNYDRT
+142 RT
-153 EEENKKDIE
+153 
-162 EGIAS
+162 
-167 GKYIACGEKHP
+167 
-178 RGCRNGQSC
+178 
-187 YQYIPTGSSV
+187 
-197 HVGPGGAG
+197 
-205 ATVHNLSSYECFVPG
+205 
-220 KEKKD
+220 
-225 YYLAEKGSGNKGS
+225 
-238 SHTTIGTGYT
+238 
-248 QTISSDAAGNV
+248 
-259 TVDESYMGK
+259 
-268 EVPKVEDNGDNS
+268 GDNS

-322 AVQILLVATL
+322 AVQVLLVATL

-356 TLLIQAFKIM
+356 TLLIQGFKIL

-404 QLSMTPSPDYTYS
+404 HLSMTPSPDYTYS

-522 FSMTAGKVK
+522 FSITAGKVK
-531 TCVKTMLSSAAIFAF
+531 TCIKTMLSSAAIFAF

-579 ISETFDITGPYFI
+579 ISDTFDITGPYFI

-720 AVEMAGKGVDKA
+720 AVEQAGKGVDKA

-741 GIMNAGAG
+741 GIMTAGKG
-749 LSSTGL
+749 LSATGF

-823 DADKQDKQKNQEN
+823 DADKQDKPQDNQEN

>member
-1 MMKHIG
+1 MQG
-7 DIAKNKRRMKNFIF
+7 DGSPEEIAQMIMTYSTLATSMYEYRPLVEKELKSRKKKGLLNEQQYKNAVNKMSNSFNKAAELEILASRVNMATQDDKDKYDKGEIEIKDPRYAAVENQINRDLKNGLI
-21 SLCFALPIIFL
+21 
-32 SQLSYANM
+32 
-40 PAFGGISCGYTDNR
+40 T
-54 IDTTFEIFDYDTDAQ
+54 E
-69 KKSKEA
+69 KEA
-75 AKQALN
+75 AEQ
-81 NVNNYCNKLKKIFEN
+81 LKNLQNAKDN
-96 EEDSIEH
+96 RLV
-103 NNGVLG
+103 GV
-109 FGGDTE
+109 
-115 AEFKKKFDAFLQKHP
+115 AI
-130 SVNKEYSRLLSE
+130 
-142 FQSAKRNYDRT
+142 RT
-153 EEENKKDIE
+153 
-162 EGIAS
+162 
-167 GKYIACGEKHP
+167 
-178 RGCRNGQSC
+178 
-187 YQYIPTGSSV
+187 
-197 HVGPGGAG
+197 
-205 ATVHNLSSYECFVPG
+205 
-220 KEKKD
+220 
-225 YYLAEKGSGNKGS
+225 
-238 SHTTIGTGYT
+238 
-248 QTISSDAAGNV
+248 
-259 TVDESYMGK
+259 
-268 EVPKVEDNGDNS
+268 GDNS

-322 AVQILLVATL
+322 AVQVLLVATL

-356 TLLIQAFKIM
+356 TLLIQGFKIL

-404 QLSMTPSPDYTYS
+404 HLSMTPSPDYTYS

-522 FSMTAGKVK
+522 FSITAGKVK
-531 TCVKTMLSSAAIFAF
+531 TCIKTMLSSAAIFAF

-579 ISETFDITGPYFI
+579 ISDTFDITGPYFI

-615 FFGGGLMANASPMH
+615 FSAAALWLMPPRC
-629 SEMTRMTDIAK
+629 TAK
-640 KATVGAGKAAVGAA
+640 
-654 TGGAGKVLGA
+654 
-664 VAGATVGKAAKFVK
+664 
-678 DKFTKSDKEQGKNNK
+678 
-693 SPNAGTAVKQSG
+693 
-705 KAIKQ
+705 
-710 SGKAVEQSGK
+710 
-720 AVEMAGKGVDKA
+720 
-732 GQGIAHGGK
+732 
-741 GIMNAGAG
+741 
-749 LSSTGL
+749 
-755 GAIIGVPMMIAGAA
+755 
-769 VYAGGAAV
+769 
-777 QAGGKATVAAG
+777 
-788 KAVKASGKVMKKS
+788 
-801 GEMIEKAGRSMEKFG
+801 
-816 RKLKFGK
+816 
-823 DADKQDKQKNQEN
+823 
-836 SGQAE
+836 

>member
-1 MMKHIG
+1 MMKHIW
-7 DIAKNKRRMKNFIF
+7 DIAKNKIRTKTIF
-21 SLCFALPIIFL
+21 SFFVSILLCLFSLNVQAAVNPPDY
-32 SQLSYANM
+32 YAADDLKKLDNGTYTVKNYHKYVQNDKQYLADLMQGDGSPEEIAQMIMTYSTLATSMYEYRPLVEKELKSRKKKGLLNEQQYKNAVNKMSNSFNKAAELEILASRVNM
-40 PAFGGISCGYTDNR
+40 ATQDDKDKYDKGEIEIKDPRYAAVENQINR
-54 IDTTFEIFDYDTDAQ
+54 DLKNGLITE
-69 KKSKEA
+69 KEA
-75 AKQALN
+75 AEQ
-81 NVNNYCNKLKKIFEN
+81 LKNLQNAKDN
-96 EEDSIEH
+96 RLV
-103 NNGVLG
+103 GV
-109 FGGDTE
+109 
-115 AEFKKKFDAFLQKHP
+115 AI
-130 SVNKEYSRLLSE
+130 
-142 FQSAKRNYDRT
+142 RT
-153 EEENKKDIE
+153 
-162 EGIAS
+162 
-167 GKYIACGEKHP
+167 
-178 RGCRNGQSC
+178 
-187 YQYIPTGSSV
+187 
-197 HVGPGGAG
+197 
-205 ATVHNLSSYECFVPG
+205 
-220 KEKKD
+220 
-225 YYLAEKGSGNKGS
+225 
-238 SHTTIGTGYT
+238 
-248 QTISSDAAGNV
+248 
-259 TVDESYMGK
+259 
-268 EVPKVEDNGDNS
+268 GDNS

-322 AVQILLVATL
+322 AVQVLLVATL

-356 TLLIQAFKIM
+356 TLLIQGFKIL

-381 HVVSPILVAGAD
+381 YVVSPILVAGAD

-404 QLSMTPSPDYTYS
+404 HLSMTPSPDYTYS

-522 FSMTAGKVK
+522 FSITAGKVK
-531 TCVKTMLSSAAIFAF
+531 TCIKTMLSSAAIFAF

-579 ISETFDITGPYFI
+579 ISDTFDITGPYFI

-720 AVEMAGKGVDKA
+720 AVEQAGKGVDKA

-741 GIMNAGAG
+741 GIMTAGKG
-749 LSSTGL
+749 LSATGF

-823 DADKQDKQKNQEN
+823 DADKQDKPQDNQEN

>member
-1 MMKHIG
+1 MMKRIL
-7 DIAKNKRRMKNFIF
+7 DIAKNKIRTKTIPSFFVSILLCLF
-21 SLCFALPIIFL
+21 SLNVQAAVNPPDYYAASDLKKLDNGTYTVKNYHKYVKQDTQYLANLMQGDGEPAEIAKMIMTYSTLATSMYDYRPLVEKELKSRKKKGVLNEQQYKDALNKMSNSFNKAAELEILASRVNMATQKDKDKYDKGEIEIKDPR
-32 SQLSYANM
+32 YAAVENQ
-40 PAFGGISCGYTDNR
+40 INR
-54 IDTTFEIFDYDTDAQ
+54 DLKNGLITE
-69 KKSKEA
+69 KEA
-75 AKQALN
+75 AEQ
-81 NVNNYCNKLKKIFEN
+81 LKNLQNAKDN
-96 EEDSIEH
+96 RLV
-103 NNGVLG
+103 GVAIK
-109 FGGDTE
+109 T
-115 AEFKKKFDAFLQKHP
+115 
-130 SVNKEYSRLLSE
+130 
-142 FQSAKRNYDRT
+142 
-153 EEENKKDIE
+153 
-162 EGIAS
+162 
-167 GKYIACGEKHP
+167 
-178 RGCRNGQSC
+178 
-187 YQYIPTGSSV
+187 
-197 HVGPGGAG
+197 
-205 ATVHNLSSYECFVPG
+205 
-220 KEKKD
+220 
-225 YYLAEKGSGNKGS
+225 
-238 SHTTIGTGYT
+238 
-248 QTISSDAAGNV
+248 
-259 TVDESYMGK
+259 
-268 EVPKVEDNGDNS
+268 GDNS

-313 KVSDLCRRA
+313 RVSDLCRRA
-322 AVQILLVATL
+322 AVQVLLVATL

-346 ASLEPSSIVN
+346 ASLEPSSIAN
-356 TLLIQAFKIM
+356 TLLIQGFKIL

-438 RVVSTNLVIGHAL
+438 RVVSTNLVIGHAI

-464 SIMDFQIII
+464 SIMDFQIIV
-473 PNVWIWLCGAAIW
+473 PNIWIWLCGAAIW

-522 FSMTAGKVK
+522 FSLTAGKVK
-531 TCVKTMLSSAAIFAF
+531 TCIKTMLSSAAIFAF

-567 LFERVEKGDSKW
+567 LFERVEKGDSQW
-579 ISETFDITGPYFI
+579 ISDTFDITGPYFI

-615 FFGGGLMANASPMH
+615 FFGGGLMANATPMH

-720 AVEMAGKGVDKA
+720 AVEQAGKGVDKA

-741 GIMNAGAG
+741 GLMNAGAS
-749 LSSTGL
+749 LSGSTFGL

-769 VYAGGAAV
+769 VYAGGATV

-823 DADKQDKQKNQEN
+823 DADKQDKPQDNQEN